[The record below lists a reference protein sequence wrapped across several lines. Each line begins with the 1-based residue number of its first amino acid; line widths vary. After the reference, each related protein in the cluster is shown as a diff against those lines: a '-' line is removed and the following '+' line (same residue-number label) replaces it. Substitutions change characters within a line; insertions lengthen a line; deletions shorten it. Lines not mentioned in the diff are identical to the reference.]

1 MAQRE
6 VKASIVLGG
15 RVDGSVNVIG
25 AKLDELAGKADLLGE
40 KWLRQGAQIDQVGR
54 QIINLGKESVSVYRN
69 YEDGILETRSVLQ
82 GVYGNN
88 ELNKVM
94 ESLEKHA
101 QKWAASTIFHTDDV
115 ADAIATAAHA
125 GWDYE
130 EILSGLPSAMLAAQA
145 GGMELTQTV
154 DYLAKMLAAT
164 NTPFSESGRLIDEW
178 ARAADLVATDIPELG
193 NAFIRLG
200 SSAQFA
206 DSNEELLT
214 MLAIL
219 ANVGTVGETAGTG
232 VRNMMIRMVAPTQK
246 AAEAMDTLGLS
257 EEELEEAFSGVDAAS
272 AEAYETLE
280 QYGFSAYDAQGNLK
294 SFITIFTELNDA
306 LEKLP
311 DEKSRNE
318 ILATLFPSRT
328 ISYAKA
334 MVEAVKNG
342 SIYDIYNTI
351 ANESSGYAQRKQDIL
366 MSGLTGALETLG
378 SKAEE
383 VKRKIGEELAPQ
395 VTGVSSAIGNLLD
408 SISEMD
414 DAKFTGLVTGLE
426 TIAGLGAGL
435 LVAGTAMKLI
445 GLFLAG
451 GYWVVGAAAIIG
463 IAKALKELDE
473 QQFRD
478 KFGDMDLDTDTL
490 SEYVKDLN
498 AAFQAGY
505 TEINSYRDAL
515 EGAVTSYTTASQTL
529 SGDLLTKAITG
540 ATLTDAEKEQ
550 IKGLGRTMGDEVLN
564 GIEASFNETAA
575 YLEKLYGGEGIA
587 SENAQYRQAIL
598 LFDNLEDV
606 MLGKAEQIGHSFRE
620 TLSAALADDVVT
632 ADERAAVMKLAG
644 DYNELLSFAEN
655 AQHAGEMNKL
665 KRKAQSVSWD
675 SFADFAAQTQ
685 AEYEARVEESEDLY
699 AYNQGQYEYAYQE
712 AEKYGMVDEETGKKI
727 TYKDYIDENGNLVKS
742 DWTKLS
748 EGNQA
753 LHEAELA
760 GIAQDYG
767 KIVLTAFDAVMDDS
781 DYGDAWKLIKNVYAA
796 YGGLDTAFDEYGNYS
811 DIDWSRF
818 TDETDIAALG
828 DQVYGLYED
837 LGRFEKILKPYKD
850 SAFGGQM
857 LTMLGMTEGLSNVLY
872 ASDRSAGAYGGSI
885 AEDMTAQF
893 GQKIEV
899 TDDGTAAE
907 TRAEIE
913 QVFSEPIEQEVQIVY
928 KGGSTYVQKSAPGV
942 IHTPGKGLFSNMLS
956 LFAEGGRSEEPAI
969 FGDDGPEWAIPEEH
983 SSRTAQLL
991 DAARRGSGFTWK
1003 EILERNGGLNANP
1016 HSGGSR
1022 TLVYSPTIYARD
1034 ADGVEARLLE
1044 DKARL
1049 EKWWRER
1056 ALREEVEVYA

>member
-6 VKASIVLGG
+6 LKAGIVLGG
-15 RVDGSVNVIG
+15 RVDGSVNSIG
-25 AKLDELAGKADLLGE
+25 AKLDELAGKADLLGD

-54 QIINLGKESVSVYRN
+54 QIINLGKQSVTVYRN

-115 ADAIATAAHA
+115 ADAMATAAHA

-130 EILSGLPSAMLAAQA
+130 EILAGLPSAMLAAQA

-246 AAEAMDTLGLS
+246 AAEAMDALGLS

-408 SISEMD
+408 SIAEMD
-414 DAKFTGLVTGLE
+414 DVKFTGLVTGLE

-463 IAKALKELDE
+463 IAKALKELDD
-473 QQFRD
+473 QRFAD

-490 SEYVKDLN
+490 SAYVKDLN
-498 AAFQAGY
+498 AAFQTGY

-550 IKGLGRTMGDEVLN
+550 IKGLGRTMGDEMLN
-564 GIEASFNETAA
+564 GIQASFDETAA
-575 YLEKLYGGEGIA
+575 YLEMLYGGTGEA
-587 SENAQYRQAIL
+587 KNNPEYQAAIL
-598 LFDNLEDV
+598 LTDSIHSMMMTEARQLGEDFN
-606 MLGKAEQIGHSFRE
+606 K
-620 TLSAALADDVVT
+620 TLSAAMDDSIVT
-632 ADERAAVMKLAG
+632 GDEYAVIMEKLQA
-644 DYNELLSFAEN
+644 YNEALAY
-655 AQHAGEMNKL
+655 AQQADSAGEMAVQL
-665 KRKAQSVSWD
+665 HKAQSVSWD
-675 SFADFAAQTQ
+675 SFADFASQTEDSFNS
-685 AEYEARVEESEDLY
+685 AMATEEEAYIRQR
-699 AYNQGQYEYAYQE
+699 AKQE
-712 AEKYGMVDEETGKKI
+712 AYYRYAIEHGYTNKLTGNAYTVEDWEKFAASYDAQ
-727 TYKDYIDENGNLVKS
+727 Y
-742 DWTKLS
+742 
-748 EGNQA
+748 QA
-753 LHEAELA
+753 RR
-760 GIAQDYG
+760 IALTDQNAQ
-767 KIVLTAFDAVMDDS
+767 VMATAFDALIASS
-781 DYGDAWKLIKNVYAA
+781 DYGDAWNLIKNVYAA

-872 ASDRSAGAYGGSI
+872 ASDRGAGAYSGSI

-907 TRAEIE
+907 TRTEIE
-913 QVFSEPIEQEVQIVY
+913 QVFAEPITQTVNV
-928 KGGSTYVQKSAPGV
+928 KRSGDGGSGGEKK
-942 IHTPGKGLFSNMLS
+942 KGFWSFLG
-956 LFAEGGRSEEPAI
+956 FAEGGRSEEPAI
-969 FGDDGPEWAIPEEH
+969 FGEDGPEWAIPEEH

-1016 HSGGSR
+1016 QSGGSR

>member
-6 VKASIVLGG
+6 VKAGIVLGG

-40 KWLRQGAQIDQVGR
+40 KWLRQGARIDQVGR

-101 QKWAASTIFHTDDV
+101 QRWAASTIFHTDDV
-115 ADAIATAAHA
+115 ADAMATAAHA

-130 EILSGLPSAMLAAQA
+130 EILAGLPSAMLAAQA

-232 VRNMMIRMVAPTQK
+232 VRNMMLRMVAPTK
-246 AAEAMDTLGLS
+246 NAAAAMDTLGMS
-257 EEELEEAFSGVDAAS
+257 EEELEEAFSGVDEAS

-280 QYGFSAYDAQGNLK
+280 EYGFSAYDAQGNLK
-294 SFITIFTELNDA
+294 SFIQIFTELNDA

-311 DEKSRNE
+311 SEQERND

-334 MVEAVKNG
+334 MLEAVKSG

-395 VTGVSSAIGNLLD
+395 VTGVSSALGNLLD
-408 SISEMD
+408 SIAEMD
-414 DAKFTGLVTGLE
+414 DVKFTGLVTGLE
-426 TIAGLGAGL
+426 TIAALGAGL

-498 AAFQAGY
+498 AAFQTGY

-550 IKGLGRTMGDEVLN
+550 IKGLGRTMGDEVLS
-564 GIEASFNETAA
+564 GIQASFDETAA
-575 YLEKLYGGEGIA
+575 YLEMLYGGTGEA
-587 SENAQYRQAIL
+587 KNNPEYQAAIL
-598 LFDNLEDV
+598 LTDSIHSMMIAEARQLGEDFN
-606 MLGKAEQIGHSFRE
+606 K
-620 TLSAALADDVVT
+620 TLSAAMDDSIVT
-632 ADERAAVMKLAG
+632 GDEYAVIMEKLQA
-644 DYNELLSFAEN
+644 YNEALAY
-655 AQHAGEMNKL
+655 AQQADSAGEMAVQL
-665 KRKAQSVSWD
+665 HKAQSVSWD
-675 SFADFAAQTQ
+675 SFAHFASQTEDSFNSAMATEEDAYIRQRAKQEAYYRYAIEHGYTNKLTGKAYTVEDWEKFAASYDAQYQ
-685 AEYEARVEESEDLY
+685 ARR
-699 AYNQGQYEYAYQE
+699 
-712 AEKYGMVDEETGKKI
+712 I
-727 TYKDYIDENGNLVKS
+727 
-742 DWTKLS
+742 
-748 EGNQA
+748 A
-753 LHEAELA
+753 LTDQN
-760 GIAQDYG
+760 AQ
-767 KIVLTAFDAVMDDS
+767 VMATAFDALIASS
-781 DYGDAWKLIKNVYAA
+781 DYGDAWQLIKNVYAA

-818 TDETDIAALG
+818 TDEMDIAALG
-828 DQVYGLYED
+828 DQVYGLYEE

-872 ASDRSAGAYGGSI
+872 ASDRGAGAYGGSI

-913 QVFSEPIEQEVQIVY
+913 QVFAEPIEQEVQIVY

-969 FGDDGPEWAIPEEH
+969 FGEDGPEWAIPEEH

>member
-6 VKASIVLGG
+6 VKAGIVLGG

-40 KWLRQGAQIDQVGR
+40 KWLRQGARIDQVGR

-101 QKWAASTIFHTDDV
+101 QRWAASTIFHTDDV
-115 ADAIATAAHA
+115 ADAMATAAHA

-130 EILSGLPSAMLAAQA
+130 KILAGLPSAMLAAQA

-200 SSAQFA
+200 ASAQFA

-232 VRNMMIRMVAPTQK
+232 VRNMMLRMVAPTK
-246 AAEAMDTLGLS
+246 SAAAAMDTLGMS
-257 EEELEEAFSGVDAAS
+257 EEELEEAFSGVNEAS

-280 QYGFSAYDAQGNLK
+280 EYGFSAYDAQGNLK
-294 SFITIFTELNDA
+294 SFIQIFTDLNDA

-311 DEKSRNE
+311 SEQERND

-334 MVEAVKNG
+334 MLEAVKSG

-395 VTGVSSAIGNLLD
+395 VTGVSSALGNLLD
-408 SISEMD
+408 SIAEMD
-414 DAKFTGLVTGLE
+414 DVKFTGLVTGLE
-426 TIAGLGAGL
+426 TIAALGAGL

-478 KFGDMDLDTDTL
+478 KFGDMALDTDTL

-529 SGDLLTKAITG
+529 SGEMLTKAITG
-540 ATLTDAEKEQ
+540 KTLTDDEKKEL
-550 IKGLGRTMGDEVLN
+550 KGLGRTMGNEVLG
-564 GIEASFNETAA
+564 GIQASFDETAA
-575 YLEKLYGGEGIA
+575 YLTMLYGGEGDA
-587 SENAQYRQAIL
+587 EDNPEYQAAIL
-598 LFDNLEDV
+598 LSSGIRDMMLEEARQ
-606 MLGKAEQIGHSFRE
+606 LGEDFNK
-620 TLSAALADDVVT
+620 TLSAAMDDSIVT
-632 ADERAAVMKLAG
+632 GDEYAVIMEKLQA
-644 DYNELLSFAEN
+644 YNEALAY
-655 AQHAGEMNKL
+655 AQQADSAGEMAVQL
-665 KRKAQSVSWD
+665 HKAQSVSWD
-675 SFADFAAQTQ
+675 SFADFAKQTED
-685 AEYEARVEESEDLY
+685 AFSKAMATEEEEYVRQRAK
-699 AYNQGQYEYAYQE
+699 QE
-712 AEKYGMVDEETGKKI
+712 AYYRYAIEHGYTNKLTGKAY
-727 TYKDYIDENGNLVKS
+727 TVE
-742 DWTKLS
+742 DWEKFAAS
-748 EGNQA
+748 YDAQYQA
-753 LHEAELA
+753 RR
-760 GIAQDYG
+760 IALTDQNAQ
-767 KIVLTAFDAVMDDS
+767 VMATAFDALIAS
-781 DYGDAWKLIKNVYAA
+781 IDYGDAWKLIKNVYAA

-850 SAFGGQM
+850 SAFGSQM

-872 ASDRSAGAYGGSI
+872 ASDRGAGAYGGSI

-907 TRAEIE
+907 TRTEIE
-913 QVFSEPIEQEVQIVY
+913 QVFAEPITQTVNVKRSGE
-928 KGGSTYVQKSAPGV
+928 GGSG
-942 IHTPGKGLFSNMLS
+942 GKEKKGFWSFLG
-956 LFAEGGRSEEPAI
+956 FAEGGRSEEPAI
-969 FGDDGPEWAIPEEH
+969 FGEDGPEWAIPEEH

>member
-6 VKASIVLGG
+6 LKAGIVLGG

-40 KWLRQGAQIDQVGR
+40 KWLRQGARIDQVGR

-115 ADAIATAAHA
+115 ADAMATAAHA

-164 NTPFSESGRLIDEW
+164 NTPFSESERLIDEW

-246 AAEAMDTLGLS
+246 AAEAMDALGLS

-280 QYGFSAYDAQGNLK
+280 EYGFSAYDAQGNLK
-294 SFITIFTELNDA
+294 SFIQIFTELNDA

-311 DEKSRNE
+311 SEQERND

-395 VTGVSSAIGNLLD
+395 VTGVSSALGNLLD
-408 SISEMD
+408 KISGMD
-414 DAKFTGLVTGLE
+414 DVLFTGFVTGLE

-490 SEYVKDLN
+490 SAYVKDLN

-550 IKGLGRTMGDEVLN
+550 IKGLGRTMGDEVLS
-564 GIEASFNETAA
+564 GIQASFDETAA
-575 YLEKLYGGEGIA
+575 YLEMLYGGTGEA
-587 SENAQYRQAIL
+587 KNNPEYQAAIL
-598 LFDNLEDV
+598 LTDSIHSMMMTEARQLGEDFN
-606 MLGKAEQIGHSFRE
+606 K
-620 TLSAALADDVVT
+620 TLSAAMDDSIVT
-632 ADERAAVMKLAG
+632 GDEYAVIMEKLQA
-644 DYNELLSFAEN
+644 YNEALAY
-655 AQHAGEMNKL
+655 AQQADSAGEMAVQL
-665 KRKAQSVSWD
+665 HKAQSVSWD
-675 SFADFAAQTQ
+675 SFADFAKQTED
-685 AEYEARVEESEDLY
+685 AFSKAMATEEEEYVRQRAK
-699 AYNQGQYEYAYQE
+699 QE
-712 AEKYGMVDEETGKKI
+712 AYYRYAIEHGYTNKLTGQAY
-727 TYKDYIDENGNLVKS
+727 TLE
-742 DWTKLS
+742 DWES
-748 EGNQA
+748 FAASYDAQYQA
-753 LHEAELA
+753 RR
-760 GIAQDYG
+760 IALTDQNAQ
-767 KIVLTAFDAVMDDS
+767 VMATAFDALIASS
-781 DYGDAWKLIKNVYAA
+781 DYGDAWQLIKNVYAA

-818 TDETDIAALG
+818 TDATDIAALG

-872 ASDRSAGAYGGSI
+872 ASDRGAGAYGGSI

-899 TDDGTAAE
+899 TDDGTAEE

-913 QVFSEPIEQEVQIVY
+913 QVFAEPIEQEVQIVY

-942 IHTPGKGLFSNMLS
+942 IHTPGKGLLGNMLS

-969 FGDDGPEWAIPEEH
+969 FGEDGPEWAIPEEH

-1016 HSGGSR
+1016 QSGGSR

>member
-6 VKASIVLGG
+6 VKAGIVLGG

-40 KWLRQGAQIDQVGR
+40 KWLRQGARIDQVGR

-101 QKWAASTIFHTDDV
+101 QRWAASTIFHTDDV
-115 ADAIATAAHA
+115 ADAMATAAHA

-130 EILSGLPSAMLAAQA
+130 EILAGLPSAMLAAQA

-200 SSAQFA
+200 ASAQFA

-232 VRNMMIRMVAPTQK
+232 VRNMMLRMVAPTK
-246 AAEAMDTLGLS
+246 NAAAAMDTLGMS
-257 EEELEEAFSGVDAAS
+257 EEELEEAFSGVDEAS

-280 QYGFSAYDAQGNLK
+280 EYGFSAYDAQGNLK
-294 SFITIFTELNDA
+294 SFIQIFTELNDA

-311 DEKSRNE
+311 SEQERND

-334 MVEAVKNG
+334 MLEAVKSG

-395 VTGVSSAIGNLLD
+395 VTGVSSALGNLLD
-408 SISEMD
+408 SIAEMD
-414 DAKFTGLVTGLE
+414 DVKFTGLVTGLE
-426 TIAGLGAGL
+426 TIAALGAGL

-498 AAFQAGY
+498 TAFQTGY

-550 IKGLGRTMGDEVLN
+550 IKGLGRTMGDEVLS
-564 GIEASFNETAA
+564 GIQASFDETAA
-575 YLEKLYGGEGIA
+575 YLEMLYGGTGEA
-587 SENAQYRQAIL
+587 KNNPEYQAAIL
-598 LFDNLEDV
+598 LTDSIHSMMIAEARQLGEDFN
-606 MLGKAEQIGHSFRE
+606 K
-620 TLSAALADDVVT
+620 TLSAAMDDSIVT
-632 ADERAAVMKLAG
+632 GDEYAVIMEKLQA
-644 DYNELLSFAEN
+644 YNEALAY
-655 AQHAGEMNKL
+655 AQQADRAGEL
-665 KRKAQSVSWD
+665 AVQLHKAQSVSWD
-675 SFADFAAQTQ
+675 SFADFASQTED
-685 AEYEARVEESEDLY
+685 AFGSAMATEEEAYIRQR
-699 AYNQGQYEYAYQE
+699 AKQE
-712 AEKYGMVDEETGKKI
+712 AYYRYAIEHGYTNKLTGKAY
-727 TYKDYIDENGNLVKS
+727 TVE
-742 DWTKLS
+742 DWEKFAAS
-748 EGNQA
+748 YDAQYQA
-753 LHEAELA
+753 RR
-760 GIAQDYG
+760 IALTDQNAQ
-767 KIVLTAFDAVMDDS
+767 VMATAFDALIASS
-781 DYGDAWKLIKNVYAA
+781 DYGDAWNLIKNVYAA

-850 SAFGGQM
+850 SAFGSQM

-872 ASDRSAGAYGGSI
+872 ASDRGAGAYSGSI

-899 TDDGTAAE
+899 TDDGTAEE
-907 TRAEIE
+907 TRTEIE
-913 QVFSEPIEQEVQIVY
+913 QVFAEPITQTVNVQRSGE
-928 KGGSTYVQKSAPGV
+928 GGSG
-942 IHTPGKGLFSNMLS
+942 GKEKKGFWSFLG
-956 LFAEGGRSEEPAI
+956 FAEGGRSEEPAI
-969 FGDDGPEWAIPEEH
+969 FGEDGPEWAIPEEH

-1022 TLVYSPTIYARD
+1022 TLGYSPTIYARD

>member
-6 VKASIVLGG
+6 VKAGIVLGG

-40 KWLRQGAQIDQVGR
+40 KWLRQGARIDQVGR

-101 QKWAASTIFHTDDV
+101 QRWAASTIFHTDDV
-115 ADAIATAAHA
+115 ADAMATAAHA

-130 EILSGLPSAMLAAQA
+130 KILAGLPSAMLAAQA

-164 NTPFSESGRLIDEW
+164 NTPFSESERLIDEW

-200 SSAQFA
+200 ASAQFA

-232 VRNMMIRMVAPTQK
+232 VRNMMLRMVAPTK
-246 AAEAMDTLGLS
+246 SAAAAMDTLGMS

-294 SFITIFTELNDA
+294 SFIQIFTDLNDA

-311 DEKSRNE
+311 SEQERND

-395 VTGVSSAIGNLLD
+395 VTGVSSALGNLLD
-408 SISEMD
+408 SIAEMD

-426 TIAGLGAGL
+426 TIAALGAGL

-451 GYWVVGAAAIIG
+451 GYWVVGAAIIG

-490 SEYVKDLN
+490 SAYVKDLN
-498 AAFQAGY
+498 AAFQTGY

-515 EGAVTSYTTASQTL
+515 EGAVTSYTTASQRL

-550 IKGLGRTMGDEVLN
+550 IKGLGRTMGDEVLS
-564 GIEASFNETAA
+564 GIQASFDETAA
-575 YLEKLYGGEGIA
+575 YLEMLYGGTGEA
-587 SENAQYRQAIL
+587 KNNPEYQAAIL
-598 LFDNLEDV
+598 LTDSIHSMMMTEARQLGEDFN
-606 MLGKAEQIGHSFRE
+606 K
-620 TLSAALADDVVT
+620 TLSAAMDDSIVT
-632 ADERAAVMKLAG
+632 GDEYAVIMEKLQA
-644 DYNELLSFAEN
+644 YNEALAY
-655 AQHAGEMNKL
+655 AQQADMAGEMAVQL
-665 KRKAQSVSWD
+665 HKAQSVSWD
-675 SFADFAAQTQ
+675 SFADFASQTED
-685 AEYEARVEESEDLY
+685 AFGSAMATEED
-699 AYNQGQYEYAYQE
+699 AYIRQRAKQE
-712 AEKYGMVDEETGKKI
+712 AYYRYAIEHGYTNKLTGKAY
-727 TYKDYIDENGNLVKS
+727 TVE
-742 DWTKLS
+742 DWEKFAAS
-748 EGNQA
+748 YDAQYQA
-753 LHEAELA
+753 RR
-760 GIAQDYG
+760 IALTDQNAQ
-767 KIVLTAFDAVMDDS
+767 VMATAFDALIASS

-828 DQVYGLYED
+828 DQVYGLYKD

-872 ASDRSAGAYGGSI
+872 ASDRGAGAYSGSI

-913 QVFSEPIEQEVQIVY
+913 QVFAEPIEQEVQIVY

-969 FGDDGPEWAIPEEH
+969 FGEDGPEWAIPEEH

>member
-6 VKASIVLGG
+6 LKAGIVLGG
-15 RVDGSVNVIG
+15 RVDSSVNSIG

-54 QIINLGKESVSVYRN
+54 QIINLGKQSVTVYRN

-82 GVYGNN
+82 GIYGNN

-94 ESLEKHA
+94 ESLEKSA

-115 ADAIATAAHA
+115 ADAMATAAHA

-164 NTPFSESGRLIDEW
+164 NTPFSESERLIDEW

-280 QYGFSAYDAQGNLK
+280 EYGFLAYDAQGNLK

-463 IAKALKELDE
+463 IANALKELDE
-473 QQFRD
+473 QQFRA

-540 ATLTDAEKEQ
+540 ATLTDAKKEQ
-550 IKGLGRTMGDEVLN
+550 IKGLGRTMGDEVLS
-564 GIEASFNETAA
+564 GIQASFDETAA
-575 YLEKLYGGEGIA
+575 YLEMLYGGTGEA
-587 SENAQYRQAIL
+587 KNNPEYQAAIL
-598 LFDNLEDV
+598 LTDSIHSMMMTEARQLGEDFN
-606 MLGKAEQIGHSFRE
+606 K
-620 TLSAALADDVVT
+620 TLSAAMDDSIVT
-632 ADERAAVMKLAG
+632 GDEYAVIMEKLQA
-644 DYNELLSFAEN
+644 YNEALAY
-655 AQHAGEMNKL
+655 AQQADSAGEMAVQL
-665 KRKAQSVSWD
+665 HKAQSVSWD
-675 SFADFAAQTQ
+675 SFADFASQTEDSFNS
-685 AEYEARVEESEDLY
+685 AMATEEEAYIRQR
-699 AYNQGQYEYAYQE
+699 AKQE
-712 AEKYGMVDEETGKKI
+712 AYYRYAIEHGYTNKLTGRAYTLEDWEKFAASYDAQ
-727 TYKDYIDENGNLVKS
+727 Y
-742 DWTKLS
+742 
-748 EGNQA
+748 QA
-753 LHEAELA
+753 RR
-760 GIAQDYG
+760 IALTDQNAQ
-767 KIVLTAFDAVMDDS
+767 VMATAFDALIASS
-781 DYGDAWKLIKNVYAA
+781 DYGDAWQLIKNVYAA

-818 TDETDIAALG
+818 TDATDIAALG

-872 ASDRSAGAYGGSI
+872 ASDRGAGAYSGSI

-942 IHTPGKGLFSNMLS
+942 IHTPGKGLLGNMLS
-956 LFAEGGRSEEPAI
+956 LFADGGRSEEPAI
-969 FGDDGPEWAIPEEH
+969 FGEDGAEWAIPEEH

-1016 HSGGSR
+1016 QSGGSR

>member
-6 VKASIVLGG
+6 VKAGIVLGG

-40 KWLRQGAQIDQVGR
+40 KWLRQGARIDQVGR

-101 QKWAASTIFHTDDV
+101 QRWAASTIFHTDDV
-115 ADAIATAAHA
+115 ADAMATAAHA

-130 EILSGLPSAMLAAQA
+130 KILAGLPSAMLAAQA

-164 NTPFSESGRLIDEW
+164 NTPFSESERLIDEW

-200 SSAQFA
+200 ASAQFA

-232 VRNMMIRMVAPTQK
+232 VRNMMLRMVAPTK
-246 AAEAMDTLGLS
+246 SAAAAMDTLGMS

-294 SFITIFTELNDA
+294 SFIQIFTDLNDA

-311 DEKSRNE
+311 SEQERND

-395 VTGVSSAIGNLLD
+395 VTGVSSALGNLLD
-408 SISEMD
+408 SIAEMD

-426 TIAGLGAGL
+426 TIAALGAGL

-550 IKGLGRTMGDEVLN
+550 IKGLGRTMGDEVLS
-564 GIEASFNETAA
+564 GIQASFDETAA
-575 YLEKLYGGEGIA
+575 YLEMLYGGTGEA
-587 SENAQYRQAIL
+587 KNNPEYQAAIL
-598 LFDNLEDV
+598 LTDSIHSMMIAEARQLGEDFN
-606 MLGKAEQIGHSFRE
+606 K
-620 TLSAALADDVVT
+620 TLSAAMDDSIVT
-632 ADERAAVMKLAG
+632 GDEYAVIMEKLQA
-644 DYNELLSFAEN
+644 YNEALAY
-655 AQHAGEMNKL
+655 AQQADSAGEMAVQL
-665 KRKAQSVSWD
+665 HKAQSVSWD
-675 SFADFAAQTQ
+675 SFADFASQTED
-685 AEYEARVEESEDLY
+685 AFGSAMATEEEAYIRQR
-699 AYNQGQYEYAYQE
+699 AKQE
-712 AEKYGMVDEETGKKI
+712 AYYRYAIEHGYTNKLTGKAY
-727 TYKDYIDENGNLVKS
+727 TVE
-742 DWTKLS
+742 DWEKFAAS
-748 EGNQA
+748 YDAQYQA
-753 LHEAELA
+753 RR
-760 GIAQDYG
+760 IALTDQNAQ
-767 KIVLTAFDAVMDDS
+767 VMATAFDALIASS

-872 ASDRSAGAYGGSI
+872 ASDRGAGAYGGSI

-907 TRAEIE
+907 TRTEIE
-913 QVFSEPIEQEVQIVY
+913 QVFAEPITQEVQIVY

-969 FGDDGPEWAIPEEH
+969 FGEDGPEWAIPEEH

>member
-6 VKASIVLGG
+6 VKAGIVLGG

-40 KWLRQGAQIDQVGR
+40 KWLRQGARIDQVGR

-101 QKWAASTIFHTDDV
+101 QRWAASTIFHTDDV
-115 ADAIATAAHA
+115 ADAMATAAHA

-130 EILSGLPSAMLAAQA
+130 EILAGLPSAMLAAQA

-232 VRNMMIRMVAPTQK
+232 VRNMMLRMVAPTK
-246 AAEAMDTLGLS
+246 NAAAAMDTLGMS
-257 EEELEEAFSGVDAAS
+257 EEELEEAFSGVDEAS

-280 QYGFSAYDAQGNLK
+280 EYGFSAYDAQGNLK
-294 SFITIFTELNDA
+294 SFIQIFTELNDA

-311 DEKSRNE
+311 SEQERND

-334 MVEAVKNG
+334 MLEAVKSG

-395 VTGVSSAIGNLLD
+395 VTGVSSALGNLLD
-408 SISEMD
+408 SIAEMD
-414 DAKFTGLVTGLE
+414 DVKFTGLVTGLE
-426 TIAGLGAGL
+426 TIAALGAGL

-498 AAFQAGY
+498 AAFQTGY

-550 IKGLGRTMGDEVLN
+550 IKGLGRTMGDEVLS
-564 GIEASFNETAA
+564 GIQASFDETAA
-575 YLEKLYGGEGIA
+575 YLEMLYGGTGEA
-587 SENAQYRQAIL
+587 KNNPEYQAAIL
-598 LFDNLEDV
+598 LTDSIHSMMIAEARQLGEDFN
-606 MLGKAEQIGHSFRE
+606 K
-620 TLSAALADDVVT
+620 TLSAAMDDSIVT
-632 ADERAAVMKLAG
+632 GDEYAVIMEKLQA
-644 DYNELLSFAEN
+644 YNEALAY
-655 AQHAGEMNKL
+655 AQQADSAGEMAVQL
-665 KRKAQSVSWD
+665 HKAQSVSWD
-675 SFADFAAQTQ
+675 SFADFASQTEDSFNS
-685 AEYEARVEESEDLY
+685 AMATEED
-699 AYNQGQYEYAYQE
+699 AYIRQRAKQE
-712 AEKYGMVDEETGKKI
+712 AYYRYAIEHGYTNKLTGKAY
-727 TYKDYIDENGNLVKS
+727 TVE
-742 DWTKLS
+742 DWEKFAAS
-748 EGNQA
+748 YDAQYQA
-753 LHEAELA
+753 RR
-760 GIAQDYG
+760 IALTDQNAQ
-767 KIVLTAFDAVMDDS
+767 VMATAFDALIASS
-781 DYGDAWKLIKNVYAA
+781 DYGDAWQLIKNVYAA

-818 TDETDIAALG
+818 TDATDIAALG

-872 ASDRSAGAYGGSI
+872 ASDRGAGAYGGSI

-913 QVFSEPIEQEVQIVY
+913 QVFAEPIEQEVQIVY

-969 FGDDGPEWAIPEEH
+969 FGEDGPEWAIPEEH

>member
-40 KWLRQGAQIDQVGR
+40 KWLRQGARIDQVGR

-101 QKWAASTIFHTDDV
+101 QRWAASTIFHTDDV
-115 ADAIATAAHA
+115 ADAMATAAHA

-130 EILSGLPSAMLAAQA
+130 KILAGLPSAMLAAQA

-200 SSAQFA
+200 ASAQFA

-232 VRNMMIRMVAPTQK
+232 VRNMMLRMVAPTK
-246 AAEAMDTLGLS
+246 SAAAAMDTLGMS
-257 EEELEEAFSGVDAAS
+257 EEELEEAFSGVDEAS

-280 QYGFSAYDAQGNLK
+280 EYGFSAYDAQGNLK
-294 SFITIFTELNDA
+294 SFIQIFTDLNDA

-311 DEKSRNE
+311 SEQERND

-334 MVEAVKNG
+334 MLEAVKSG

-383 VKRKIGEELAPQ
+383 VKRKIGDELAPQ
-395 VTGVSSAIGNLLD
+395 VTGVSSALGNLLD
-408 SISEMD
+408 SIAEMD
-414 DAKFTGLVTGLE
+414 DVKFTGLVTGLE

-498 AAFQAGY
+498 AAFQTGY

-550 IKGLGRTMGDEVLN
+550 IKGLGRTMGDEVLS
-564 GIEASFNETAA
+564 GIQASFDETAA
-575 YLEKLYGGEGIA
+575 YLEMLYGGTGEA
-587 SENAQYRQAIL
+587 KNNPEYQAAIL
-598 LFDNLEDV
+598 LTDSIHSMMIAEARQLGEDFN
-606 MLGKAEQIGHSFRE
+606 K
-620 TLSAALADDVVT
+620 TLSAAMDDSIVT
-632 ADERAAVMKLAG
+632 GDEYAVIMEKLQA
-644 DYNELLSFAEN
+644 YNEALAY
-655 AQHAGEMNKL
+655 AQQADSAGEMAVQL
-665 KRKAQSVSWD
+665 HKAQSVSWD
-675 SFADFAAQTQ
+675 SFADFAKQTED
-685 AEYEARVEESEDLY
+685 AFGSAMATEEEAYIRQR
-699 AYNQGQYEYAYQE
+699 AKQE
-712 AEKYGMVDEETGKKI
+712 AYYRYAIEHGYTNKLTGKAY
-727 TYKDYIDENGNLVKS
+727 TVE
-742 DWTKLS
+742 DWEKFAAS
-748 EGNQA
+748 YDAQYQA
-753 LHEAELA
+753 RR
-760 GIAQDYG
+760 IALTDQNAQ
-767 KIVLTAFDAVMDDS
+767 VMATAFDALIASS

-850 SAFGGQM
+850 SAFGSQM

-872 ASDRSAGAYGGSI
+872 ASDRGAGAYGGSI

-907 TRAEIE
+907 ARAEIE

-942 IHTPGKGLFSNMLS
+942 IHTPGKGLLGNMLS

>member
-6 VKASIVLGG
+6 VKAGIVLGG

-40 KWLRQGAQIDQVGR
+40 KWLRQGARIDQVGR

-101 QKWAASTIFHTDDV
+101 QRWAASTIFHTDDV
-115 ADAIATAAHA
+115 ADAMATAAHA

-130 EILSGLPSAMLAAQA
+130 KILAGLPSAMLAAQA

-200 SSAQFA
+200 ASAQFA

-232 VRNMMIRMVAPTQK
+232 VRNMMLRMVAPTK
-246 AAEAMDTLGLS
+246 SAAAAMDTLGMS
-257 EEELEEAFSGVDAAS
+257 EEELEEAFSGVDEAS

-280 QYGFSAYDAQGNLK
+280 EYGFSAYDAQGNLK
-294 SFITIFTELNDA
+294 SFIQIFTDLNDA

-311 DEKSRNE
+311 SEQERND

-334 MVEAVKNG
+334 MLEAVKSG

-395 VTGVSSAIGNLLD
+395 VTGVSSALGNLLD
-408 SISEMD
+408 SIAEMD
-414 DAKFTGLVTGLE
+414 DVKFTGLVTGLE
-426 TIAGLGAGL
+426 TIAALGAGL

-498 AAFQAGY
+498 AAFQTGY

-515 EGAVTSYTTASQTL
+515 EGAVTSYTTASQRL

-550 IKGLGRTMGDEVLN
+550 IKGLGRTMGDEVLS
-564 GIEASFNETAA
+564 GIQASFDETAA
-575 YLEKLYGGEGIA
+575 YLEMLYGGTGEA
-587 SENAQYRQAIL
+587 KNNPEYQAAIL
-598 LFDNLEDV
+598 LTDSIHSMMIAEARQLGEDFN
-606 MLGKAEQIGHSFRE
+606 K
-620 TLSAALADDVVT
+620 TLSAAMDDSIVT
-632 ADERAAVMKLAG
+632 GDEYAVIMEKLQA
-644 DYNELLSFAEN
+644 YNEALAY
-655 AQHAGEMNKL
+655 AQQADSAGEMAVQL
-665 KRKAQSVSWD
+665 HKAQSVSWD
-675 SFADFAAQTQ
+675 SFADFASQTEDSFNS
-685 AEYEARVEESEDLY
+685 AMATEED
-699 AYNQGQYEYAYQE
+699 AYIRQRAKQE
-712 AEKYGMVDEETGKKI
+712 AYYRYAIEHGYTNKLTGKAY
-727 TYKDYIDENGNLVKS
+727 TVE
-742 DWTKLS
+742 DWEKFAAS
-748 EGNQA
+748 YDAQYQA
-753 LHEAELA
+753 RR
-760 GIAQDYG
+760 IALTDQNAQ
-767 KIVLTAFDAVMDDS
+767 VMATAFDALIASS

-850 SAFGGQM
+850 SAFGSQM

-872 ASDRSAGAYGGSI
+872 ASDRGAGAYGGSI

-899 TDDGTAAE
+899 TDDGTAEE
-907 TRAEIE
+907 TRTEIE
-913 QVFSEPIEQEVQIVY
+913 QVFAEPITQEVQIVY

-969 FGDDGPEWAIPEEH
+969 FGEDGPEWAIPEEH

>member
-40 KWLRQGAQIDQVGR
+40 KWLRQGARIDQVGR

-101 QKWAASTIFHTDDV
+101 QRWAASTIFHTDDV
-115 ADAIATAAHA
+115 ADAMATAAHA

-130 EILSGLPSAMLAAQA
+130 KILAGLPSAMLAAQA

-200 SSAQFA
+200 ASAQFA

-232 VRNMMIRMVAPTQK
+232 VRNMMLRMVAPTK
-246 AAEAMDTLGLS
+246 SAAAAMDTLGMS
-257 EEELEEAFSGVDAAS
+257 EEELEEAFSGVDEAS

-280 QYGFSAYDAQGNLK
+280 EYGFSAYDAQGNLK
-294 SFITIFTELNDA
+294 SFIQIFTDLNDA

-311 DEKSRNE
+311 SEQERND

-334 MVEAVKNG
+334 MLEAVKSG

-383 VKRKIGEELAPQ
+383 VKRKIGDELAPQ
-395 VTGVSSAIGNLLD
+395 VTGVSSALGNLLD
-408 SISEMD
+408 SIAEMD
-414 DAKFTGLVTGLE
+414 DVKFTGLVTGLE
-426 TIAGLGAGL
+426 TIAALGAGL

-550 IKGLGRTMGDEVLN
+550 IKGLGRTMGDEVLS
-564 GIEASFNETAA
+564 GIQASFDETAA
-575 YLEKLYGGEGIA
+575 YLEMLYGGTGEA
-587 SENAQYRQAIL
+587 KNNPEYQAAIL
-598 LFDNLEDV
+598 LTDSIHSMMMTEARQLGEDFN
-606 MLGKAEQIGHSFRE
+606 K
-620 TLSAALADDVVT
+620 TLSAAMDDSIVT
-632 ADERAAVMKLAG
+632 GDEYAVIMEKLQA
-644 DYNELLSFAEN
+644 YNEALAY
-655 AQHAGEMNKL
+655 AQQADRAGEMAVQL
-665 KRKAQSVSWD
+665 HKAQSVSWD
-675 SFADFAAQTQ
+675 SFADFAKQTED
-685 AEYEARVEESEDLY
+685 AFSKAMATEEEEYVRQRAK
-699 AYNQGQYEYAYQE
+699 QE
-712 AEKYGMVDEETGKKI
+712 AYYRYAIEHGYTNKLTGRAYTLEDWEKFAASYDAQ
-727 TYKDYIDENGNLVKS
+727 Y
-742 DWTKLS
+742 
-748 EGNQA
+748 QA
-753 LHEAELA
+753 RR
-760 GIAQDYG
+760 IALTDQNAQ
-767 KIVLTAFDAVMDDS
+767 VMATAFDALIASS
-781 DYGDAWKLIKNVYAA
+781 DYGDAWQLIKNVYAA

-818 TDETDIAALG
+818 TDATDIAALG

-850 SAFGGQM
+850 SAFGSQM

-872 ASDRSAGAYGGSI
+872 ASDRGAGAYGGSI

-913 QVFSEPIEQEVQIVY
+913 QVFAEPIEQEVQIVY

-969 FGDDGPEWAIPEEH
+969 FGEDGPEWAIPEEH

>member
-6 VKASIVLGG
+6 VKAGIVLGG

-40 KWLRQGAQIDQVGR
+40 KWLRQGARIDQVGR

-101 QKWAASTIFHTDDV
+101 QRWAASTIFHTDDV
-115 ADAIATAAHA
+115 ADAMATAAHA

-130 EILSGLPSAMLAAQA
+130 KILAGLPSAMLAAQA

-164 NTPFSESGRLIDEW
+164 NTPFSESERLIDEW

-200 SSAQFA
+200 ASAQFA

-232 VRNMMIRMVAPTQK
+232 VRNMMLRMVAPTK
-246 AAEAMDTLGLS
+246 SAAAAMDTLGMS

-294 SFITIFTELNDA
+294 SFIQIFTDLNDA

-311 DEKSRNE
+311 SEQERND

-395 VTGVSSAIGNLLD
+395 VTGVSSALGNLLD
-408 SISEMD
+408 SIAEMD

-426 TIAGLGAGL
+426 TIAALGAGL

-529 SGDLLTKAITG
+529 SGEMLTKAITG

-550 IKGLGRTMGDEVLN
+550 IKGLGRTMGDEVLS
-564 GIEASFNETAA
+564 GIQASFDETAA
-575 YLEKLYGGEGIA
+575 YLEMLYGGTGEA
-587 SENAQYRQAIL
+587 KNNPEYQAAIL
-598 LFDNLEDV
+598 LTDSIHSMMIAEARQLGEDFN
-606 MLGKAEQIGHSFRE
+606 K
-620 TLSAALADDVVT
+620 TLSAAMDDSIVT
-632 ADERAAVMKLAG
+632 GDEYAVIMEKLQA
-644 DYNELLSFAEN
+644 YNEALAY
-655 AQHAGEMNKL
+655 AQQADSAGEMAVQL
-665 KRKAQSVSWD
+665 HKAQSVSWD
-675 SFADFAAQTQ
+675 SFADFASQTED
-685 AEYEARVEESEDLY
+685 AFGSAMATEEEAYIRQR
-699 AYNQGQYEYAYQE
+699 AKQE
-712 AEKYGMVDEETGKKI
+712 AYYRYAIEHGYTNKLTGKAY
-727 TYKDYIDENGNLVKS
+727 TVE
-742 DWTKLS
+742 DWEKFAAS
-748 EGNQA
+748 YDAQYQA
-753 LHEAELA
+753 RR
-760 GIAQDYG
+760 IALTDQNAQ
-767 KIVLTAFDAVMDDS
+767 VMATAFDALIASS

-872 ASDRSAGAYGGSI
+872 ASDRGAGAYGGSI

-907 TRAEIE
+907 TRTEIE
-913 QVFSEPIEQEVQIVY
+913 QVFAEPITQEVQIVY

-969 FGDDGPEWAIPEEH
+969 FGEDGAEWAIPEEH

>member
-6 VKASIVLGG
+6 VKAGIVLGG

-40 KWLRQGAQIDQVGR
+40 KWLRQGARIDQVGR

-101 QKWAASTIFHTDDV
+101 QRWAASTIFHTDDV
-115 ADAIATAAHA
+115 ADAMATAAHA

-130 EILSGLPSAMLAAQA
+130 KILAGLPSAMLAAQA

-200 SSAQFA
+200 ASAQFA

-232 VRNMMIRMVAPTQK
+232 VRNMMLRMVAPTK
-246 AAEAMDTLGLS
+246 SAAAAMDTLGMS
-257 EEELEEAFSGVDAAS
+257 EEELEEAFSGVNEAS

-280 QYGFSAYDAQGNLK
+280 EYGFSAYDAQGNLK
-294 SFITIFTELNDA
+294 SFIQIFTDLNDA

-311 DEKSRNE
+311 SEQERND

-334 MVEAVKNG
+334 MLEAVKSG

-395 VTGVSSAIGNLLD
+395 VTGVSSALGNLLD
-408 SISEMD
+408 SIAEMD
-414 DAKFTGLVTGLE
+414 DVKFTGLVTGLE
-426 TIAGLGAGL
+426 TIAALGAGL

-490 SEYVKDLN
+490 SAYVKDLN

-529 SGDLLTKAITG
+529 SGEMLTKAITG
-540 ATLTDAEKEQ
+540 KTLTDDEKKEL
-550 IKGLGRTMGDEVLN
+550 KGLGRTMGNEVLG
-564 GIEASFNETAA
+564 GIQASFDETAA
-575 YLEKLYGGEGIA
+575 YLTMLYGGEGDA
-587 SENAQYRQAIL
+587 EDNPEYQAAIL
-598 LFDNLEDV
+598 LSSGIRDMMLEEARQ
-606 MLGKAEQIGHSFRE
+606 LGEDFNK
-620 TLSAALADDVVT
+620 TLSAAMDDSIVT
-632 ADERAAVMKLAG
+632 GDEYAVIMEKLQA
-644 DYNELLSFAEN
+644 YNEALAY
-655 AQHAGEMNKL
+655 AQQADSAGEMAVQL
-665 KRKAQSVSWD
+665 HKAQSVSWD
-675 SFADFAAQTQ
+675 SFADFAKQTED
-685 AEYEARVEESEDLY
+685 AFSKAMATEEEEYVRQRAK
-699 AYNQGQYEYAYQE
+699 QE
-712 AEKYGMVDEETGKKI
+712 AYYRYAIEHGYTNKLTGKAY
-727 TYKDYIDENGNLVKS
+727 TVE
-742 DWTKLS
+742 DWEKFAAS
-748 EGNQA
+748 YDAQYQA
-753 LHEAELA
+753 RR
-760 GIAQDYG
+760 IALTDQNAQ
-767 KIVLTAFDAVMDDS
+767 VMATAFDALIASS

-850 SAFGGQM
+850 SAFGSQM

-872 ASDRSAGAYGGSI
+872 ASDRGAGAYGGSI

-907 TRAEIE
+907 ARAEIE

-942 IHTPGKGLFSNMLS
+942 IHTPGKGLLGNMLS

>member
-6 VKASIVLGG
+6 VKAGIVLGG

-40 KWLRQGAQIDQVGR
+40 KWLRQGARIDQVGR

-69 YEDGILETRSVLQ
+69 YEDGILETRSVLDDI
-82 GVYGNN
+82 YGSRI
-88 ELNKVM
+88 NKVM

-101 QKWAASTIFHTDDV
+101 QRWAASTIFHTDDV
-115 ADAIATAAHA
+115 ADAMATAAHA

-130 EILSGLPSAMLAAQA
+130 KILAGLPSAMLAAQA

-200 SSAQFA
+200 ASAQFA

-232 VRNMMIRMVAPTQK
+232 VRNMMLRMVAPTK
-246 AAEAMDTLGLS
+246 NAAAAMDTLGMS
-257 EEELEEAFSGVDAAS
+257 EEELEEAFSGVDEAS

-280 QYGFSAYDAQGNLK
+280 EYGFSAYDAQGNLK
-294 SFITIFTELNDA
+294 SFIQIFTELNDA

-311 DEKSRNE
+311 SEQERND

-334 MVEAVKNG
+334 MLEAVKSG

-395 VTGVSSAIGNLLD
+395 VTGVSSALGNLLD
-408 SISEMD
+408 SIAEMD
-414 DAKFTGLVTGLE
+414 DVKFTGLVTGLE
-426 TIAGLGAGL
+426 TIAALGAGL

-498 AAFQAGY
+498 TAFQTGY

-550 IKGLGRTMGDEVLN
+550 IKGLGRTMGDEVLS
-564 GIEASFNETAA
+564 GIQASFDETAA
-575 YLEKLYGGEGIA
+575 YLEMLYGGTGEA
-587 SENAQYRQAIL
+587 KNNPEYQAAIL
-598 LFDNLEDV
+598 LTDSIHSMMIAEARQLGEDFN
-606 MLGKAEQIGHSFRE
+606 K
-620 TLSAALADDVVT
+620 TLSAAMDDSIVT
-632 ADERAAVMKLAG
+632 GDEYAVIMEKLQA
-644 DYNELLSFAEN
+644 YNEALAY
-655 AQHAGEMNKL
+655 AQQADRAGEL
-665 KRKAQSVSWD
+665 AVQLHKAQSVSWD
-675 SFADFAAQTQ
+675 SFADFASQTED
-685 AEYEARVEESEDLY
+685 AFGSAMATEEEAYIRQR
-699 AYNQGQYEYAYQE
+699 AKQE
-712 AEKYGMVDEETGKKI
+712 AYYRYAIEHGYTNKLTGKAY
-727 TYKDYIDENGNLVKS
+727 TVE
-742 DWTKLS
+742 DWEKFAAS
-748 EGNQA
+748 YDAQYQA
-753 LHEAELA
+753 RR
-760 GIAQDYG
+760 IALTDQNAQ
-767 KIVLTAFDAVMDDS
+767 VMATAFDALIASS
-781 DYGDAWKLIKNVYAA
+781 DYGDAWNLIKNVYAA

-850 SAFGGQM
+850 SAFGSQM

-872 ASDRSAGAYGGSI
+872 ASDRGAGAYSGSI

-899 TDDGTAAE
+899 TDDGTAEE
-907 TRAEIE
+907 TRTEIE
-913 QVFSEPIEQEVQIVY
+913 QVFAEPITQTVNVQRSGE
-928 KGGSTYVQKSAPGV
+928 GGSG
-942 IHTPGKGLFSNMLS
+942 GKEKKGFWSFLG
-956 LFAEGGRSEEPAI
+956 FAEGGRSEEPAI
-969 FGDDGPEWAIPEEH
+969 FGEDGPEWAIPEEH

>member
-101 QKWAASTIFHTDDV
+101 QRWAASTIFHTDDV
-115 ADAIATAAHA
+115 ADAMATAAHA

-130 EILSGLPSAMLAAQA
+130 KILAGLPSAMLAAQA

-498 AAFQAGY
+498 AAFQTGY

-540 ATLTDAEKEQ
+540 AALTDAEKEQ
-550 IKGLGRTMGDEVLN
+550 IKGLGRTMGDEVLS
-564 GIEASFNETAA
+564 GIQASFDETAA
-575 YLEKLYGGEGIA
+575 YLEMLYGGTGEA
-587 SENAQYRQAIL
+587 KNNPEYQAAIL
-598 LFDNLEDV
+598 LTDSIHSMMMTEARQLGEDFN
-606 MLGKAEQIGHSFRE
+606 K
-620 TLSAALADDVVT
+620 TLSAAMDDSIVT
-632 ADERAAVMKLAG
+632 GDEYAVIMEKLQA
-644 DYNELLSFAEN
+644 YNEALAY
-655 AQHAGEMNKL
+655 AQQADSAGEMAVQL
-665 KRKAQSVSWD
+665 HKAQSVSWD
-675 SFADFAAQTQ
+675 SFADFAKQTED
-685 AEYEARVEESEDLY
+685 AFSKAMATEEEEYVRQRAK
-699 AYNQGQYEYAYQE
+699 QE
-712 AEKYGMVDEETGKKI
+712 AYYRYAIEHSYTNKLTGKAY
-727 TYKDYIDENGNLVKS
+727 TVE
-742 DWTKLS
+742 DWEKFAAS
-748 EGNQA
+748 YDAQYQA
-753 LHEAELA
+753 RR
-760 GIAQDYG
+760 IALTDQNAQ
-767 KIVLTAFDAVMDDS
+767 VMATAFDALIASS
-781 DYGDAWKLIKNVYAA
+781 DYGDAWNLIKNVYAA

-818 TDETDIAALG
+818 TDATDIAALG

-872 ASDRSAGAYGGSI
+872 ASDRSAGAYSGSI

-942 IHTPGKGLFSNMLS
+942 IHTPGKGLLGNMLS

-969 FGDDGPEWAIPEEH
+969 FGEDGAEWAIPEEH

>member
-6 VKASIVLGG
+6 LKAGIVLGG

-40 KWLRQGAQIDQVGR
+40 KWLRQGARIDQVGR

-101 QKWAASTIFHTDDV
+101 QRWAASTIFHTDDV
-115 ADAIATAAHA
+115 ADAMATAAHA

-130 EILSGLPSAMLAAQA
+130 KILAGLPSAMLAAQA

-200 SSAQFA
+200 ASAQFA

-232 VRNMMIRMVAPTQK
+232 VRNMMLRMVAPTK
-246 AAEAMDTLGLS
+246 SAAAAMDTLGMS
-257 EEELEEAFSGVDAAS
+257 EEELEEAFSGVDEAS

-280 QYGFSAYDAQGNLK
+280 EYGFSAYDAQGNLK
-294 SFITIFTELNDA
+294 SFIQIFTDLNDA

-311 DEKSRNE
+311 SEQERND

-334 MVEAVKNG
+334 MLEAVKSG

-395 VTGVSSAIGNLLD
+395 VTGVSSALGNLLD
-408 SISEMD
+408 KISGMD
-414 DAKFTGLVTGLE
+414 DVLFTGFVTGLE

-490 SEYVKDLN
+490 SAYVKDLN
-498 AAFQAGY
+498 AAFQTGY

-550 IKGLGRTMGDEVLN
+550 IKGLGRTMGDEVLS
-564 GIEASFNETAA
+564 GIQASFDETAA
-575 YLEKLYGGEGIA
+575 YLEMLYGGTGEA
-587 SENAQYRQAIL
+587 ANNPEYQAAIL
-598 LFDNLEDV
+598 LTDSIHSMMMTEARQLGEDFN
-606 MLGKAEQIGHSFRE
+606 K
-620 TLSAALADDVVT
+620 TLSAAMDDSIVT
-632 ADERAAVMKLAG
+632 GDEYAVIMEKLQA
-644 DYNELLSFAEN
+644 YNEALAY
-655 AQHAGEMNKL
+655 AQQADSAGEMAVQL
-665 KRKAQSVSWD
+665 HKAQSVSWD
-675 SFADFAAQTQ
+675 SFADFASQTED
-685 AEYEARVEESEDLY
+685 AFGSAMATEEEAYIRQR
-699 AYNQGQYEYAYQE
+699 AKQE
-712 AEKYGMVDEETGKKI
+712 AYYRYAIEHGYTNKLTGKAY
-727 TYKDYIDENGNLVKS
+727 TLE
-742 DWTKLS
+742 DWEKFAAS
-748 EGNQA
+748 YDAQYQA
-753 LHEAELA
+753 RR
-760 GIAQDYG
+760 IALTDQNAQ
-767 KIVLTAFDAVMDDS
+767 VMATAFDALIASS
-781 DYGDAWKLIKNVYAA
+781 DYGDAWQLIKNVYAA

-850 SAFGGQM
+850 SAFGSQM

-872 ASDRSAGAYGGSI
+872 ASDRGAGAYSGSI

-899 TDDGTAAE
+899 TDDGTAEE

-969 FGDDGPEWAIPEEH
+969 FGEDGAEWAIPEEH

>member
-6 VKASIVLGG
+6 VKAGIVLGG

-40 KWLRQGAQIDQVGR
+40 KWLRQGARIDQVGR

-101 QKWAASTIFHTDDV
+101 QRWAASTIFHTDDV
-115 ADAIATAAHA
+115 ADAMATAAHA

-130 EILSGLPSAMLAAQA
+130 KILAGLPSAMLAAQA

-200 SSAQFA
+200 ASAQFA

-232 VRNMMIRMVAPTQK
+232 VRNMMLRMVAPTK
-246 AAEAMDTLGLS
+246 SAAAAMDTLGMS
-257 EEELEEAFSGVDAAS
+257 EEELEEAFSGVDEAS

-280 QYGFSAYDAQGNLK
+280 EYGFSAYDAQGNLK
-294 SFITIFTELNDA
+294 SFIQIFTDLNDA

-311 DEKSRNE
+311 SEQERND

-334 MVEAVKNG
+334 MLEAVKSG

-383 VKRKIGEELAPQ
+383 VKRKIGDELAPQ
-395 VTGVSSAIGNLLD
+395 VTGVSSALGNLLD
-408 SISEMD
+408 SIAEMD
-414 DAKFTGLVTGLE
+414 DVKFTGLVTGLE

-498 AAFQAGY
+498 AAFQTGY

-550 IKGLGRTMGDEVLN
+550 IKGLGRTMGDEVLS
-564 GIEASFNETAA
+564 GIQASFDETAA
-575 YLEKLYGGEGIA
+575 YLEMLYGGTGEA
-587 SENAQYRQAIL
+587 KNNPEYQAAIL
-598 LFDNLEDV
+598 LTDSIHSMMMTEARQLGEDFN
-606 MLGKAEQIGHSFRE
+606 K
-620 TLSAALADDVVT
+620 TLSAAMDDSIVT
-632 ADERAAVMKLAG
+632 GDEYAVIMEKLQA
-644 DYNELLSFAEN
+644 YNEALAY
-655 AQHAGEMNKL
+655 AQQADSAGEMAVQL
-665 KRKAQSVSWD
+665 HKAQSVSWD
-675 SFADFAAQTQ
+675 SFADFAKQTED
-685 AEYEARVEESEDLY
+685 AFSKAMATEEEEYVRQRAK
-699 AYNQGQYEYAYQE
+699 QE
-712 AEKYGMVDEETGKKI
+712 AYYRYAIEHGYTNKLTGKAY
-727 TYKDYIDENGNLVKS
+727 TVA
-742 DWTKLS
+742 DWEKFAAS
-748 EGNQA
+748 YDAQYQA
-753 LHEAELA
+753 RR
-760 GIAQDYG
+760 IALTDQNAQ
-767 KIVLTAFDAVMDDS
+767 VMATAFDALIASS
-781 DYGDAWKLIKNVYAA
+781 DYGDAWQLIKNVYAA

-828 DQVYGLYED
+828 DQVYGLYKD

-872 ASDRSAGAYGGSI
+872 ASDRGAGAYSGSI

-913 QVFSEPIEQEVQIVY
+913 QVFAEPIEQEVQIVY

-969 FGDDGPEWAIPEEH
+969 FGEDGPEWAIPEEH

>member
-101 QKWAASTIFHTDDV
+101 QRWAASTIFHTDDV
-115 ADAIATAAHA
+115 ADAMATAAHA

-130 EILSGLPSAMLAAQA
+130 KILAGLPSAMLAAQA

-200 SSAQFA
+200 ASAQFA

-232 VRNMMIRMVAPTQK
+232 VRNMMLRMVAPTK
-246 AAEAMDTLGLS
+246 SAAAAMDTLGMS
-257 EEELEEAFSGVDAAS
+257 EEELEEAFSGVDEAS

-280 QYGFSAYDAQGNLK
+280 EYGFSAYDAQGNLK
-294 SFITIFTELNDA
+294 SFIQIFTDLNDA

-311 DEKSRNE
+311 SEQERND

-334 MVEAVKNG
+334 MLEAVKSG

-408 SISEMD
+408 KISGMD
-414 DAKFTGLVTGLE
+414 DVLFTGFVTGLE

-498 AAFQAGY
+498 AAFQTGY

-550 IKGLGRTMGDEVLN
+550 IKGLGRTMGDEVLS
-564 GIEASFNETAA
+564 GIQASFDETAA
-575 YLEKLYGGEGIA
+575 YLEMLYGGTGEA
-587 SENAQYRQAIL
+587 KNNPEYQAAIL
-598 LFDNLEDV
+598 LTDSIHSMMMTEARQLGEDFN
-606 MLGKAEQIGHSFRE
+606 K
-620 TLSAALADDVVT
+620 TLSAAMDDSIVT
-632 ADERAAVMKLAG
+632 GDEYAVIMEKLQA
-644 DYNELLSFAEN
+644 YNEALAY
-655 AQHAGEMNKL
+655 AQQADSAGEMAVQL
-665 KRKAQSVSWD
+665 HKAQSVSWD
-675 SFADFAAQTQ
+675 SFADFASQTED
-685 AEYEARVEESEDLY
+685 AFGSAMATEEEAYIRQR
-699 AYNQGQYEYAYQE
+699 AKQE
-712 AEKYGMVDEETGKKI
+712 AYYRYAIEHGYTNKLTGKAY
-727 TYKDYIDENGNLVKS
+727 TVE
-742 DWTKLS
+742 DWEKFAAS
-748 EGNQA
+748 YDAQYQA
-753 LHEAELA
+753 RR
-760 GIAQDYG
+760 IALTDQNAQ
-767 KIVLTAFDAVMDDS
+767 VMATAFDALIASS

-850 SAFGGQM
+850 SAFGSQM

-872 ASDRSAGAYGGSI
+872 ASDRGAGAYSGSI

-899 TDDGTAAE
+899 TDDGTAEE

-969 FGDDGPEWAIPEEH
+969 FGEDGPEWAIPEEH

>member
-6 VKASIVLGG
+6 VKAGIVLGG

-40 KWLRQGAQIDQVGR
+40 KWLRQGARIDQVGR

-101 QKWAASTIFHTDDV
+101 QRWAASTIFHTDDV
-115 ADAIATAAHA
+115 ADAMATAAHA

-130 EILSGLPSAMLAAQA
+130 EILAGLPSAMLAAQA

-200 SSAQFA
+200 ASAQFA

-232 VRNMMIRMVAPTQK
+232 VRNMMLRMVAPTK
-246 AAEAMDTLGLS
+246 NAAAAMDTLGMS
-257 EEELEEAFSGVDAAS
+257 EEELEEAFSGVDEAS

-280 QYGFSAYDAQGNLK
+280 EYGFSAYDAQGNLK
-294 SFITIFTELNDA
+294 SFIQIFTELNDA

-311 DEKSRNE
+311 SEQERND

-334 MVEAVKNG
+334 MLEAVKSG

-395 VTGVSSAIGNLLD
+395 VTGVSSALGNLLD
-408 SISEMD
+408 SIAEMD
-414 DAKFTGLVTGLE
+414 DVKFTGLVTGLE
-426 TIAGLGAGL
+426 TIAALGAGL

-498 AAFQAGY
+498 TAFQTGY

-550 IKGLGRTMGDEVLN
+550 IKGLGRTMGDEVLS
-564 GIEASFNETAA
+564 GIQASFDETAA
-575 YLEKLYGGEGIA
+575 YLEMLYGGTGEA
-587 SENAQYRQAIL
+587 KNNPEYQAAIL
-598 LFDNLEDV
+598 LTDSIHSMMIAEARQLGEDFN
-606 MLGKAEQIGHSFRE
+606 K
-620 TLSAALADDVVT
+620 TLSAAMDDSIVT
-632 ADERAAVMKLAG
+632 GDEYAVIMEKLQA
-644 DYNELLSFAEN
+644 YNEALAY
-655 AQHAGEMNKL
+655 AQQADSAGEMAVQL
-665 KRKAQSVSWD
+665 HKAQSVSWD
-675 SFADFAAQTQ
+675 SFADFASQTED
-685 AEYEARVEESEDLY
+685 AFGSAMATEEEAYIRQR
-699 AYNQGQYEYAYQE
+699 AKQE
-712 AEKYGMVDEETGKKI
+712 AYYRYAIEHGYTNKLTGKAY
-727 TYKDYIDENGNLVKS
+727 TLE
-742 DWTKLS
+742 DWEKFAAS
-748 EGNQA
+748 YDAQYQA
-753 LHEAELA
+753 RR
-760 GIAQDYG
+760 IALTDQNAQ
-767 KIVLTAFDAVMDDS
+767 VMATAFDALIASS
-781 DYGDAWKLIKNVYAA
+781 DYGDAWQLIKNVYAA

-850 SAFGGQM
+850 SAFGSQM

-872 ASDRSAGAYGGSI
+872 ASDRGAGAYSGSI

-899 TDDGTAAE
+899 TDDGTAEE

-969 FGDDGPEWAIPEEH
+969 FGEDGAEWAIPEEH

>member
-6 VKASIVLGG
+6 LKAGIVLGG
-15 RVDGSVNVIG
+15 RVDSSVNVIG

-115 ADAIATAAHA
+115 ADAMATAAHA

-408 SISEMD
+408 SIAEMD
-414 DAKFTGLVTGLE
+414 DVKFTGLVTGLE

-463 IAKALKELDE
+463 IAKALKELDD
-473 QQFRD
+473 QRFAD

-490 SEYVKDLN
+490 SAYVKDLN
-498 AAFQAGY
+498 AAFQTGY

-550 IKGLGRTMGDEVLN
+550 IKGLGRTMGDEVLS
-564 GIEASFNETAA
+564 GIQASFDETAA
-575 YLEKLYGGEGIA
+575 YLEMLYGGTGEA
-587 SENAQYRQAIL
+587 KNNPEYQAAIL
-598 LFDNLEDV
+598 LTDSIHSMMMTEARQLGEDFN
-606 MLGKAEQIGHSFRE
+606 K
-620 TLSAALADDVVT
+620 TLSAAMDDSIVT
-632 ADERAAVMKLAG
+632 GDEYAVIMEKLQA
-644 DYNELLSFAEN
+644 YNEALAY
-655 AQHAGEMNKL
+655 AQQADSAGEMAVQL
-665 KRKAQSVSWD
+665 HKAQSVSWD
-675 SFADFAAQTQ
+675 SFADFASQTED
-685 AEYEARVEESEDLY
+685 AFGSAMATEEEAYIRQR
-699 AYNQGQYEYAYQE
+699 AKQE
-712 AEKYGMVDEETGKKI
+712 AYYRYAMEHGYTNKLTGRAYTLEDWEKFAASYDAQ
-727 TYKDYIDENGNLVKS
+727 Y
-742 DWTKLS
+742 
-748 EGNQA
+748 QA
-753 LHEAELA
+753 RR
-760 GIAQDYG
+760 IALTDQNAQ
-767 KIVLTAFDAVMDDS
+767 VMATAFDALIASS
-781 DYGDAWKLIKNVYAA
+781 DYGDAWQLIKNVYAA

-850 SAFGGQM
+850 SAFGSQM

-872 ASDRSAGAYGGSI
+872 ASDRGAGAYGGSI

-913 QVFSEPIEQEVQIVY
+913 QVFAEPIEQEVQIVY

-942 IHTPGKGLFSNMLS
+942 IHAPGKGLFSNMLS

-969 FGDDGPEWAIPEEH
+969 FGEDGPEWAIPEEH

-991 DAARRGSGFTWK
+991 DAARKGSGFTWK

-1016 HSGGSR
+1016 QSGGSR

-1044 DKARL
+1044 DKTRL

>member
-6 VKASIVLGG
+6 VKAGIVLGG

-40 KWLRQGAQIDQVGR
+40 KWLRQGARIDQVGR

-101 QKWAASTIFHTDDV
+101 QRWAASTIFHTDDV
-115 ADAIATAAHA
+115 ADAMATAAHA

-130 EILSGLPSAMLAAQA
+130 KILAGLPSAMLAAQA

-200 SSAQFA
+200 ASAQFA

-232 VRNMMIRMVAPTQK
+232 VRNMMLRMVAPTK
-246 AAEAMDTLGLS
+246 SAAAAMDTLGMS
-257 EEELEEAFSGVDAAS
+257 EEELEEAFSGVDEAS

-280 QYGFSAYDAQGNLK
+280 EYGFSAYDAQGNLK
-294 SFITIFTELNDA
+294 SFIQIFTELNDA

-311 DEKSRNE
+311 SEQERND

-334 MVEAVKNG
+334 MLEAVKSG

-395 VTGVSSAIGNLLD
+395 VTGVSSALGNLLD
-408 SISEMD
+408 SIAEMD

-426 TIAGLGAGL
+426 TIAALGAGL

-490 SEYVKDLN
+490 SAYVKDLN

-550 IKGLGRTMGDEVLN
+550 IKGLGRTMGDEVLS
-564 GIEASFNETAA
+564 GIQASFDETAA
-575 YLEKLYGGEGIA
+575 YLEMLYGGTGEA
-587 SENAQYRQAIL
+587 KNNPEYQAAIL
-598 LFDNLEDV
+598 LTDSIHSMMMTEARQLGEDFN
-606 MLGKAEQIGHSFRE
+606 K
-620 TLSAALADDVVT
+620 TLSAAMDDSIVT
-632 ADERAAVMKLAG
+632 GDEYAVIMEKLQA
-644 DYNELLSFAEN
+644 YNEALAY
-655 AQHAGEMNKL
+655 AQQADSAGEMAVQL
-665 KRKAQSVSWD
+665 HKAQSVSWD
-675 SFADFAAQTQ
+675 SFADFAKQTED
-685 AEYEARVEESEDLY
+685 AFGSAMATEEEAYIRQR
-699 AYNQGQYEYAYQE
+699 AKQE
-712 AEKYGMVDEETGKKI
+712 AYYRYAIEHGYTNKLTGKAY
-727 TYKDYIDENGNLVKS
+727 TLE
-742 DWTKLS
+742 DWEKFAAS
-748 EGNQA
+748 YDAQYQA
-753 LHEAELA
+753 RR
-760 GIAQDYG
+760 IALTDQNAQ
-767 KIVLTAFDAVMDDS
+767 VMATAFDALIASS

-818 TDETDIAALG
+818 TDATDIAALG

-872 ASDRSAGAYGGSI
+872 ASDRGAGAYGGSI

-969 FGDDGPEWAIPEEH
+969 FGEDGPEWAIPEEH

>member
-6 VKASIVLGG
+6 LKAGIVLGG

-40 KWLRQGAQIDQVGR
+40 KWLRQGARIDQVGR

-115 ADAIATAAHA
+115 ADAMATAAHA

-130 EILSGLPSAMLAAQA
+130 KILAGLPSAMLAAQA

-232 VRNMMIRMVAPTQK
+232 VRNMMLRMVAPTK
-246 AAEAMDTLGLS
+246 SAAAAMDTLGMS
-257 EEELEEAFSGVDAAS
+257 EEELEEAFSGVDEAS

-280 QYGFSAYDAQGNLK
+280 EYGFSAYDAQGNLK
-294 SFITIFTELNDA
+294 SFIQIFTELNDA

-311 DEKSRNE
+311 SEQERND

-334 MVEAVKNG
+334 MLEAVKSG

-351 ANESSGYAQRKQDIL
+351 ANESEGYAQRKQDIL

-395 VTGVSSAIGNLLD
+395 VTGVSSALGNLLD
-408 SISEMD
+408 SIAEMD
-414 DAKFTGLVTGLE
+414 DVKFTGLVTGLE
-426 TIAGLGAGL
+426 TIAALGAGL

-498 AAFQAGY
+498 TAFQTGY

-550 IKGLGRTMGDEVLN
+550 IKGLGRTMGDEVLS
-564 GIEASFNETAA
+564 GIQASFDETAA
-575 YLEKLYGGEGIA
+575 YLEMLYGGTGEA
-587 SENAQYRQAIL
+587 KNNPEYQAAIL
-598 LFDNLEDV
+598 LTDSIHSMMIAEARQLGEDFN
-606 MLGKAEQIGHSFRE
+606 K
-620 TLSAALADDVVT
+620 TLSAAMDDSIVT
-632 ADERAAVMKLAG
+632 GDEYAVIMEKLQA
-644 DYNELLSFAEN
+644 YNEALAY
-655 AQHAGEMNKL
+655 AQQADRAGEMAVQL
-665 KRKAQSVSWD
+665 HKAQSVSWD
-675 SFADFAAQTQ
+675 SFADFAKQTED
-685 AEYEARVEESEDLY
+685 AFSKAMATEEEEYVRQRAK
-699 AYNQGQYEYAYQE
+699 QE
-712 AEKYGMVDEETGKKI
+712 AYYRYAIEHGYTNKLTGRAYTLEDWEKFAASYDAQ
-727 TYKDYIDENGNLVKS
+727 Y
-742 DWTKLS
+742 
-748 EGNQA
+748 QA
-753 LHEAELA
+753 RR
-760 GIAQDYG
+760 IALTDQNAQ
-767 KIVLTAFDAVMDDS
+767 VMATAFDALIASS
-781 DYGDAWKLIKNVYAA
+781 DYGDAWQLIKNVYAA

-818 TDETDIAALG
+818 TDATDIAALG

-850 SAFGGQM
+850 SAFGSQM

-872 ASDRSAGAYGGSI
+872 ASDRGAGAYGGSI

-913 QVFSEPIEQEVQIVY
+913 QVFAEPIEQEVQIVY

-969 FGDDGPEWAIPEEH
+969 FGEDGPEWAIPEEH

>member
-6 VKASIVLGG
+6 VKAGIVLGG

-40 KWLRQGAQIDQVGR
+40 KWLRQGARIDQVGR

-101 QKWAASTIFHTDDV
+101 QRWAASTIFHTDDV
-115 ADAIATAAHA
+115 ADAMATAAHA

-130 EILSGLPSAMLAAQA
+130 EILAGLPSAMLAAQA

-232 VRNMMIRMVAPTQK
+232 VRNMMLRMVAPTK
-246 AAEAMDTLGLS
+246 NAAAAMDTLGMS
-257 EEELEEAFSGVDAAS
+257 EDELEEAFSGVDEAS

-280 QYGFSAYDAQGNLK
+280 EYGFSAYDAQGNLK
-294 SFITIFTELNDA
+294 SFIQIFTELNDA

-311 DEKSRNE
+311 SEQERND

-334 MVEAVKNG
+334 MLEAVKSG

-383 VKRKIGEELAPQ
+383 VKRRIGEELAPQ
-395 VTGVSSAIGNLLD
+395 VTGVSSALGNLLD
-408 SISEMD
+408 SIAEMD
-414 DAKFTGLVTGLE
+414 DVKFTGLVTGLE
-426 TIAGLGAGL
+426 TIAALGAGL

-490 SEYVKDLN
+490 SAYVKDLN

-550 IKGLGRTMGDEVLN
+550 IKGLGRTMGDEVLS
-564 GIEASFNETAA
+564 GIQASFDETAA
-575 YLEKLYGGEGIA
+575 YLEMLYGGTGEA
-587 SENAQYRQAIL
+587 KNNPEYQAAIL
-598 LFDNLEDV
+598 LTDSIHSMMMTEARQLGEDFN
-606 MLGKAEQIGHSFRE
+606 K
-620 TLSAALADDVVT
+620 TLSAAMDDSIVT
-632 ADERAAVMKLAG
+632 GDEYAVIMEKLQA
-644 DYNELLSFAEN
+644 YNEALAY
-655 AQHAGEMNKL
+655 AQQADRAGEMAVQL
-665 KRKAQSVSWD
+665 HKAQSVSWD
-675 SFADFAAQTQ
+675 SFADFAKQTED
-685 AEYEARVEESEDLY
+685 AFSKAMATEEEEYVRQRAK
-699 AYNQGQYEYAYQE
+699 QE
-712 AEKYGMVDEETGKKI
+712 AYYRYAIEHGYTNKLTGRAYTLEDWEKFAASYDAQ
-727 TYKDYIDENGNLVKS
+727 Y
-742 DWTKLS
+742 
-748 EGNQA
+748 QA
-753 LHEAELA
+753 RR
-760 GIAQDYG
+760 IALTDQNAQ
-767 KIVLTAFDAVMDDS
+767 VMATAFDALIASS
-781 DYGDAWKLIKNVYAA
+781 DYGDAWQLIKNVYAA

-818 TDETDIAALG
+818 TDATDIAALG

-872 ASDRSAGAYGGSI
+872 ASDRGAGAYGGSI

-907 TRAEIE
+907 TRTEIE
-913 QVFSEPIEQEVQIVY
+913 QVFAEPITQTVNVKRSGE
-928 KGGSTYVQKSAPGV
+928 GGSG
-942 IHTPGKGLFSNMLS
+942 GKEKKGFWSFLG
-956 LFAEGGRSEEPAI
+956 FAEGGRSEEPAI
-969 FGDDGPEWAIPEEH
+969 FGEDGPEWAIPEEH

-1016 HSGGSR
+1016 QSGGSR

>member
-6 VKASIVLGG
+6 LKAGIVLGG
-15 RVDGSVNVIG
+15 RVDGSVNIIG

-40 KWLRQGAQIDQVGR
+40 KWLRQGARIDQVGR

-115 ADAIATAAHA
+115 ADAMATAAHA

-164 NTPFSESGRLIDEW
+164 NTPFSESERLIDEW

-200 SSAQFA
+200 ASAQFA

-232 VRNMMIRMVAPTQK
+232 VRNMMLRMVAPTQK
-246 AAEAMDTLGLS
+246 AAEAMDALGLS

-280 QYGFSAYDAQGNLK
+280 EYGFSAYDAQGNLK
-294 SFITIFTELNDA
+294 SFIQIFTELNDA

-311 DEKSRNE
+311 SEQERND

-334 MVEAVKNG
+334 MLEAVKSG

-395 VTGVSSAIGNLLD
+395 VTGVSSALGNLLD
-408 SISEMD
+408 KISGMD
-414 DAKFTGLVTGLE
+414 DVLFTGFVTGLE

-490 SEYVKDLN
+490 SAYVKDLN
-498 AAFQAGY
+498 AAFQTGY
-505 TEINSYRDAL
+505 AEINSYRDAL

-550 IKGLGRTMGDEVLN
+550 IKGLGRTMGDEVLS
-564 GIEASFNETAA
+564 GIQASFDETAA
-575 YLEKLYGGEGIA
+575 YLEMLYGGTGEA
-587 SENAQYRQAIL
+587 KNNPEYQAAIL
-598 LFDNLEDV
+598 LTDSIHSMMMTEARQLGEDFN
-606 MLGKAEQIGHSFRE
+606 K
-620 TLSAALADDVVT
+620 TLSAAMDDSIVT
-632 ADERAAVMKLAG
+632 GDEYAVIMEKLQA
-644 DYNELLSFAEN
+644 YNEALAY
-655 AQHAGEMNKL
+655 AQQADSAGEMAVQL
-665 KRKAQSVSWD
+665 HKAQSVSWD
-675 SFADFAAQTQ
+675 SFADFAKQTED
-685 AEYEARVEESEDLY
+685 AFGSAMATEEEAYIRQR
-699 AYNQGQYEYAYQE
+699 AKQE
-712 AEKYGMVDEETGKKI
+712 AYYRYAIEHGYTNKLTGKAY
-727 TYKDYIDENGNLVKS
+727 TVE
-742 DWTKLS
+742 DWEKFAAS
-748 EGNQA
+748 YDAQYQA
-753 LHEAELA
+753 RR
-760 GIAQDYG
+760 IALTDQNAQ
-767 KIVLTAFDAVMDDS
+767 VMATAFDALIASS

-850 SAFGGQM
+850 SAFGSQM

-872 ASDRSAGAYGGSI
+872 ASDRGAGAYGGSI

-907 TRAEIE
+907 TRTEIE
-913 QVFSEPIEQEVQIVY
+913 QVFAEPITQEVQIVY

-969 FGDDGPEWAIPEEH
+969 FGEDGPEWAIPEEH

>member
-6 VKASIVLGG
+6 LKMGIVLGG
-15 RVDGSVNVIG
+15 RVDSSVNGIG

-54 QIINLGKESVSVYRN
+54 QIINLGKESVTVYRN
-69 YEDGILETRSVLQ
+69 YEDGILDTRSVLDDI
-82 GVYGNN
+82 YGSRI
-88 ELNKVM
+88 NKVM

-115 ADAIATAAHA
+115 ANAMATAAHA

-130 EILSGLPSAMLAAQA
+130 EILAGLPSAMLAAQA

-164 NTPFSESGRLIDEW
+164 NTPFSESERLIDEW

-246 AAEAMDTLGLS
+246 AAEAMDALGLS

-351 ANESSGYAQRKQDIL
+351 ANESSGYAQRKRDIL

-408 SISEMD
+408 SIAEMD
-414 DAKFTGLVTGLE
+414 DVKFTGLVTGLE

-498 AAFQAGY
+498 AAFQTGY
-505 TEINSYRDAL
+505 AEINSYRDAL

-550 IKGLGRTMGDEVLN
+550 IKGLGRTMGDEVLS
-564 GIEASFNETAA
+564 GIQASFDETAA
-575 YLEKLYGGEGIA
+575 YLEMLYGGTGEA
-587 SENAQYRQAIL
+587 KNNPEYQAAIL
-598 LFDNLEDV
+598 LTDSIHSMMMTEARQLGEDFN
-606 MLGKAEQIGHSFRE
+606 K
-620 TLSAALADDVVT
+620 TLSAAMDDSIVT
-632 ADERAAVMKLAG
+632 GDEYAVIMEKLQA
-644 DYNELLSFAEN
+644 YNEALAY
-655 AQHAGEMNKL
+655 AQQADSAGEMAVQL
-665 KRKAQSVSWD
+665 HKAQSVSWD
-675 SFADFAAQTQ
+675 SFADFAKQTED
-685 AEYEARVEESEDLY
+685 AFGSAMATEEEAYIRQR
-699 AYNQGQYEYAYQE
+699 AKQE
-712 AEKYGMVDEETGKKI
+712 AYYRYAIEHGYTNKLTGRAYTVEDWEKFAASYDAQ
-727 TYKDYIDENGNLVKS
+727 Y
-742 DWTKLS
+742 
-748 EGNQA
+748 QA
-753 LHEAELA
+753 RR
-760 GIAQDYG
+760 IALTDQNAQ
-767 KIVLTAFDAVMDDS
+767 VMATAFDALIASS
-781 DYGDAWKLIKNVYAA
+781 DYGDAWQLIKNVYAA

-850 SAFGGQM
+850 SAFGSQM

-872 ASDRSAGAYGGSI
+872 ASDRGAGAYGGSI

-913 QVFSEPIEQEVQIVY
+913 QVFAEPIEQEVQIVY

-942 IHTPGKGLFSNMLS
+942 IHTPGKGLLGNMLS

-969 FGDDGPEWAIPEEH
+969 FGEDGPEWAIPEEH

-1016 HSGGSR
+1016 QSGGSR

>member
-101 QKWAASTIFHTDDV
+101 QRWAASTIFHTDDV
-115 ADAIATAAHA
+115 ADAMATAAHA

-130 EILSGLPSAMLAAQA
+130 KILAGLPSAMLAAQA

-200 SSAQFA
+200 ASAQFA

-232 VRNMMIRMVAPTQK
+232 VRNMMLRMVAPTK
-246 AAEAMDTLGLS
+246 SAAAAMDTLGMS
-257 EEELEEAFSGVDAAS
+257 EEELEEAFSGVDEAS

-280 QYGFSAYDAQGNLK
+280 EYGFSAYDAQGNLK
-294 SFITIFTELNDA
+294 SFIQIFTDLNDA

-311 DEKSRNE
+311 SEQERND

-334 MVEAVKNG
+334 MLEAVKSG

-383 VKRKIGEELAPQ
+383 VKRKIGDELAPQ
-395 VTGVSSAIGNLLD
+395 VTGVSSALGNLLD
-408 SISEMD
+408 SIAEMD
-414 DAKFTGLVTGLE
+414 DVKFTGLVTGLE

-498 AAFQAGY
+498 AAFQTGY

-550 IKGLGRTMGDEVLN
+550 IKGLGRTMGDEVLS
-564 GIEASFNETAA
+564 GIQASFDETAA
-575 YLEKLYGGEGIA
+575 YLEMLYGGTGEA
-587 SENAQYRQAIL
+587 KNNPEYQAAIL
-598 LFDNLEDV
+598 LTDSIHSMMMTEARQLGEDFN
-606 MLGKAEQIGHSFRE
+606 K
-620 TLSAALADDVVT
+620 TLSAAMDDSIVT
-632 ADERAAVMKLAG
+632 GDEYAVIMEKLQA
-644 DYNELLSFAEN
+644 YNEALAY
-655 AQHAGEMNKL
+655 AQQADRAGEMAVQL
-665 KRKAQSVSWD
+665 HKAQSVSWD
-675 SFADFAAQTQ
+675 SFADFASQTEDSFNS
-685 AEYEARVEESEDLY
+685 AMATEED
-699 AYNQGQYEYAYQE
+699 AYIRQRAKQE
-712 AEKYGMVDEETGKKI
+712 AYYRYAIEHGYTNKLTGKAY
-727 TYKDYIDENGNLVKS
+727 TVE
-742 DWTKLS
+742 DWEKFAAS
-748 EGNQA
+748 YDAQYQA
-753 LHEAELA
+753 RR
-760 GIAQDYG
+760 IALTDQNAQ
-767 KIVLTAFDAVMDDS
+767 VMATAFDALIASS
-781 DYGDAWKLIKNVYAA
+781 DYGDAWQLIKNVYAA

-818 TDETDIAALG
+818 TDATDIAALG

-872 ASDRSAGAYGGSI
+872 ASDRGAGAYGGSI

-913 QVFSEPIEQEVQIVY
+913 QAFAEPIEQEVQIVY

-969 FGDDGPEWAIPEEH
+969 FGEDGPEWAIPEEH

>member
-6 VKASIVLGG
+6 LKAGIVLGG
-15 RVDGSVNVIG
+15 RVDSSVNSIG

-54 QIINLGKESVSVYRN
+54 QIINLGKQSVTVYRN

-82 GVYGNN
+82 GIYGNN

-94 ESLEKHA
+94 ESLEKSA

-115 ADAIATAAHA
+115 ADAMATAAHA

-280 QYGFSAYDAQGNLK
+280 EYGFSAYDAQGNLK

-408 SISEMD
+408 SIAEMD

-550 IKGLGRTMGDEVLN
+550 IKGLGRTMGDEVLS
-564 GIEASFNETAA
+564 GIQASFDETAA
-575 YLEKLYGGEGIA
+575 YLEMLYGGTGEA
-587 SENAQYRQAIL
+587 KNNPEYQAAIL
-598 LFDNLEDV
+598 LTDSIHSMMMTEARQLGEDFN
-606 MLGKAEQIGHSFRE
+606 K
-620 TLSAALADDVVT
+620 TLSAAMDDSIVT
-632 ADERAAVMKLAG
+632 GDEYAVIMEKLQA
-644 DYNELLSFAEN
+644 YNEALAY
-655 AQHAGEMNKL
+655 AQQADSAGEMAVQL
-665 KRKAQSVSWD
+665 HKAQSVSWD
-675 SFADFAAQTQ
+675 SFADFAKQTED
-685 AEYEARVEESEDLY
+685 AFSKAMATEEEEYVRQRAK
-699 AYNQGQYEYAYQE
+699 QE
-712 AEKYGMVDEETGKKI
+712 AYYRYAIEHGYTNKLTGRAYALEDWEKFAASYDAQ
-727 TYKDYIDENGNLVKS
+727 Y
-742 DWTKLS
+742 
-748 EGNQA
+748 QA
-753 LHEAELA
+753 RR
-760 GIAQDYG
+760 IALTDQNAQ
-767 KIVLTAFDAVMDDS
+767 VMATAFDALIASS

-872 ASDRSAGAYGGSI
+872 ASDRGAGAYSGSI

-913 QVFSEPIEQEVQIVY
+913 QVFADPITQEIQIAY

-942 IHTPGKGLFSNMLS
+942 IHTPGKGLLGNMLS
-956 LFAEGGRSEEPAI
+956 LFAEGGRSAEPAI
-969 FGDDGPEWAIPEEH
+969 FGEDGAEWAIPEEH

-991 DAARRGSGFTWK
+991 DAARKGSGFTWK

-1016 HSGGSR
+1016 QSGGSR

>member
-40 KWLRQGAQIDQVGR
+40 KWLRQGARIDQVGR

-101 QKWAASTIFHTDDV
+101 QRWAASTIFHTDDV
-115 ADAIATAAHA
+115 ADAMATAAHA

-130 EILSGLPSAMLAAQA
+130 KILAGLPSAMLAAQA

-164 NTPFSESGRLIDEW
+164 NTPFSESERLIDEW

-246 AAEAMDTLGLS
+246 AAEAMDALGLS

-280 QYGFSAYDAQGNLK
+280 EYGFSAYDAQGNLK
-294 SFITIFTELNDA
+294 SFIQIFTELNDA

-311 DEKSRNE
+311 SEQERND

-395 VTGVSSAIGNLLD
+395 VTGVSSALGNLLD
-408 SISEMD
+408 KISGMD
-414 DAKFTGLVTGLE
+414 DVLFTGFVTGLE

-490 SEYVKDLN
+490 SAYVKDLN

-550 IKGLGRTMGDEVLN
+550 IKGLGRTMGDEVLS
-564 GIEASFNETAA
+564 GIQASFDETAA
-575 YLEKLYGGEGIA
+575 YLEMLYGGTGEA
-587 SENAQYRQAIL
+587 KNNPEYQAAIL
-598 LFDNLEDV
+598 LTDSIHSMMMTEARQLGEDFN
-606 MLGKAEQIGHSFRE
+606 K
-620 TLSAALADDVVT
+620 TLSAAMDDSIVT
-632 ADERAAVMKLAG
+632 GDEYAVIMEKLQA
-644 DYNELLSFAEN
+644 YNEALAY
-655 AQHAGEMNKL
+655 AQQADSAGEMAVQL
-665 KRKAQSVSWD
+665 HKAQSVSWD
-675 SFADFAAQTQ
+675 SFADFASQTED
-685 AEYEARVEESEDLY
+685 AFGSAMATEEEAYIRQR
-699 AYNQGQYEYAYQE
+699 AKQE
-712 AEKYGMVDEETGKKI
+712 AYYRYAIEHGYTNKLTGKAY
-727 TYKDYIDENGNLVKS
+727 TVE
-742 DWTKLS
+742 DWEKFAAS
-748 EGNQA
+748 YDAQYQA
-753 LHEAELA
+753 RR
-760 GIAQDYG
+760 IALTDQNAQ
-767 KIVLTAFDAVMDDS
+767 VMATAFDALIASS

-850 SAFGGQM
+850 SAFGSQM

-872 ASDRSAGAYGGSI
+872 ASDRGAGAYGGSI

-913 QVFSEPIEQEVQIVY
+913 QVFAEPIEQEVQIVY

-969 FGDDGPEWAIPEEH
+969 FGEDGPEWAIPEEH

>member
-6 VKASIVLGG
+6 VKAGIVLGG

-40 KWLRQGAQIDQVGR
+40 KWLRQGARIDQVGR

-69 YEDGILETRSVLQ
+69 YEDGILETRSVLDDI
-82 GVYGNN
+82 YGSRI
-88 ELNKVM
+88 NKVM

-101 QKWAASTIFHTDDV
+101 QRWAASTIFHTDDV
-115 ADAIATAAHA
+115 ADAMATAAHA

-130 EILSGLPSAMLAAQA
+130 KILAGLPSAMLAAQA

-200 SSAQFA
+200 ASAQFA

-232 VRNMMIRMVAPTQK
+232 VRNMMLRMVAPTK
-246 AAEAMDTLGLS
+246 SAAAAMDTLGMS
-257 EEELEEAFSGVDAAS
+257 EEELEEAFSGVDEAS

-280 QYGFSAYDAQGNLK
+280 EYGFSAYDAQGNLK
-294 SFITIFTELNDA
+294 SFIQIFTDLNDA

-311 DEKSRNE
+311 SEQERND

-334 MVEAVKNG
+334 MLEAVKNG

-395 VTGVSSAIGNLLD
+395 VTGVSSALGNLLD
-408 SISEMD
+408 SIAEMD
-414 DAKFTGLVTGLE
+414 DVKFTGLVTGLE
-426 TIAGLGAGL
+426 TIAALGAGL

-490 SEYVKDLN
+490 SAYVKDLN
-498 AAFQAGY
+498 AAFQTGY

-550 IKGLGRTMGDEVLN
+550 IKGLGRTMGDEVLS
-564 GIEASFNETAA
+564 GIQASFDETAA
-575 YLEKLYGGEGIA
+575 YLEMLYGGTGEA
-587 SENAQYRQAIL
+587 KNNPEYQAAIL
-598 LFDNLEDV
+598 LTDSIHSMMMTEARQLGEDFN
-606 MLGKAEQIGHSFRE
+606 K
-620 TLSAALADDVVT
+620 TLSAAMDDSIVT
-632 ADERAAVMKLAG
+632 GDEYAVIMEKLQA
-644 DYNELLSFAEN
+644 YNEALAY
-655 AQHAGEMNKL
+655 AQQADMAGEMAVQL
-665 KRKAQSVSWD
+665 HKAQSVSWD
-675 SFADFAAQTQ
+675 SFADFASQTED
-685 AEYEARVEESEDLY
+685 AFGSAMATEED
-699 AYNQGQYEYAYQE
+699 AYIRQRAKQE
-712 AEKYGMVDEETGKKI
+712 AYYRYAIEHGYTNKLTGKAY
-727 TYKDYIDENGNLVKS
+727 TLE
-742 DWTKLS
+742 DWEKFAAS
-748 EGNQA
+748 YDAQYQA
-753 LHEAELA
+753 RR
-760 GIAQDYG
+760 IALTDQNAQ
-767 KIVLTAFDAVMDDS
+767 VMATAFDALIASS

-828 DQVYGLYED
+828 DQVYGLYKD

-872 ASDRSAGAYGGSI
+872 ASDRGAGAYSGSI

-913 QVFSEPIEQEVQIVY
+913 QVFAEPIEQEVQIVY

-969 FGDDGPEWAIPEEH
+969 FGEDGPEWAIPEEH

>member
-6 VKASIVLGG
+6 VKAGIVLGG

-40 KWLRQGAQIDQVGR
+40 KWLRQGARIDQVGR

-69 YEDGILETRSVLQ
+69 YEDGILETRSVLDDI
-82 GVYGNN
+82 YGSRI
-88 ELNKVM
+88 NKVM

-101 QKWAASTIFHTDDV
+101 QRWAASTIFHTDDV
-115 ADAIATAAHA
+115 ADAMATAAHA

-130 EILSGLPSAMLAAQA
+130 KILAGLPSAMLAAQA

-200 SSAQFA
+200 ASAQFA

-232 VRNMMIRMVAPTQK
+232 VRNMMLRMVAPTK
-246 AAEAMDTLGLS
+246 SAAAAMDTLGMS
-257 EEELEEAFSGVDAAS
+257 EEELEEAFSGVDEAS

-280 QYGFSAYDAQGNLK
+280 EYGFSAYDAQGNLK
-294 SFITIFTELNDA
+294 SFIQIFTDLNDA

-311 DEKSRNE
+311 SEQERND

-334 MVEAVKNG
+334 MLEAVKNG

-395 VTGVSSAIGNLLD
+395 VTGVSSALGNLLD
-408 SISEMD
+408 SIAEMD

-426 TIAGLGAGL
+426 TIAALGAGL

-490 SEYVKDLN
+490 SAYVKDLN
-498 AAFQAGY
+498 AAFQTGY

-550 IKGLGRTMGDEVLN
+550 IKGLGRTMGDEVLS
-564 GIEASFNETAA
+564 GIQASFDETAA
-575 YLEKLYGGEGIA
+575 YLEMLYGGTGEA
-587 SENAQYRQAIL
+587 KNNPEYQAAIL
-598 LFDNLEDV
+598 LTDSIHSMMMTEARQLGEDFN
-606 MLGKAEQIGHSFRE
+606 K
-620 TLSAALADDVVT
+620 TLSAAMDDSIVT
-632 ADERAAVMKLAG
+632 GDEYAVIMEKLQA
-644 DYNELLSFAEN
+644 YNEALAY
-655 AQHAGEMNKL
+655 AQQADMAGEMAVQL
-665 KRKAQSVSWD
+665 HKAQSVSWD
-675 SFADFAAQTQ
+675 SFADFASQTED
-685 AEYEARVEESEDLY
+685 AFGSAMATEED
-699 AYNQGQYEYAYQE
+699 AYIRQRAKQE
-712 AEKYGMVDEETGKKI
+712 AYYRYAIEHGYTNKLTGKAY
-727 TYKDYIDENGNLVKS
+727 TLE
-742 DWTKLS
+742 DWEKFAAS
-748 EGNQA
+748 YDAQYQA
-753 LHEAELA
+753 RR
-760 GIAQDYG
+760 IALTDQNAQ
-767 KIVLTAFDAVMDDS
+767 VMATAFDALIASS

-828 DQVYGLYED
+828 DQVYGLYKD

-872 ASDRSAGAYGGSI
+872 ASDRGAGAYSGSI

-913 QVFSEPIEQEVQIVY
+913 QVFAEPIEQEVQIVY

-969 FGDDGPEWAIPEEH
+969 FGEDGPEWAIPEEH

>member
-6 VKASIVLGG
+6 LKAGIVLGG
-15 RVDGSVNVIG
+15 RVDGSVNSIG
-25 AKLDELAGKADLLGE
+25 AKLDELAGKADLLGD

-54 QIINLGKESVSVYRN
+54 QIINLGKQSVTVYRN

-115 ADAIATAAHA
+115 ADAMATAAHA

-164 NTPFSESGRLIDEW
+164 NTPFSESERLIDEW

-246 AAEAMDTLGLS
+246 AAEAMDALGLS

-408 SISEMD
+408 SIAEMD
-414 DAKFTGLVTGLE
+414 DVKFTGLVTGLE

-463 IAKALKELDE
+463 IAKALKELDD
-473 QQFRD
+473 QRFAD

-490 SEYVKDLN
+490 SAYVKDLN
-498 AAFQAGY
+498 AAFQTGY

-564 GIEASFNETAA
+564 GIQASFDETAA
-575 YLEKLYGGEGIA
+575 YLEMLYGGTGEA
-587 SENAQYRQAIL
+587 ANNPEYQAAIL
-598 LFDNLEDV
+598 LTDSIHSMMMNEARQLGEDFN
-606 MLGKAEQIGHSFRE
+606 K
-620 TLSAALADDVVT
+620 TLSAAMDDSIVT
-632 ADERAAVMKLAG
+632 GDEYAVIMEKLQA
-644 DYNELLSFAEN
+644 YNEALAY
-655 AQHAGEMNKL
+655 AQQADSAGEMAVQL
-665 KRKAQSVSWD
+665 HKAQSVSWD
-675 SFADFAAQTQ
+675 SFADFASQTEDSFNS
-685 AEYEARVEESEDLY
+685 AMATEEEAYIRQRAKQEAYYRYAIEHGYTNKLTGKAYTSEDWESFAASY
-699 AYNQGQYEYAYQE
+699 DAQY
-712 AEKYGMVDEETGKKI
+712 
-727 TYKDYIDENGNLVKS
+727 
-742 DWTKLS
+742 
-748 EGNQA
+748 QA
-753 LHEAELA
+753 RR
-760 GIAQDYG
+760 IALTDQNA
-767 KIVLTAFDAVMDDS
+767 KVMATAFDALIASS
-781 DYGDAWKLIKNVYAA
+781 DYGDAWQLIKNVYAA

-850 SAFGGQM
+850 SAFGSQM

-872 ASDRSAGAYGGSI
+872 ASDRSSGAYGGSI

-913 QVFSEPIEQEVQIVY
+913 QVFAEPIEQEVQIVY

-942 IHTPGKGLFSNMLS
+942 IHAPGKGLFSNMLS
-956 LFAEGGRSEEPAI
+956 LFAEGGRSEEPAV
-969 FGDDGPEWAIPEEH
+969 FGEDGPEWAIPEEH

-1016 HSGGSR
+1016 QSGGSR

>member
-6 VKASIVLGG
+6 VKAGIVLGG

-40 KWLRQGAQIDQVGR
+40 KWLRQGARIDQVGR

-69 YEDGILETRSVLQ
+69 YEDGILETRSVLDDI
-82 GVYGNN
+82 YGSRI
-88 ELNKVM
+88 NKVM

-101 QKWAASTIFHTDDV
+101 QRWAASTIFHTDDV
-115 ADAIATAAHA
+115 ADAMATAAHA

-130 EILSGLPSAMLAAQA
+130 KILAGLPSAMLAAQA

-200 SSAQFA
+200 ASAQFA

-232 VRNMMIRMVAPTQK
+232 VRNMMLRMVAPTK
-246 AAEAMDTLGLS
+246 SAAAAMDTLGMS
-257 EEELEEAFSGVDAAS
+257 EEELEEAFSGVDEAS

-280 QYGFSAYDAQGNLK
+280 EYGFSAYDAQGNLK
-294 SFITIFTELNDA
+294 SFIQIFTDLNDA

-311 DEKSRNE
+311 SEQERND

-334 MVEAVKNG
+334 MLEAVKNG

-395 VTGVSSAIGNLLD
+395 VTGVSSALGNLLD
-408 SISEMD
+408 SIAEMD
-414 DAKFTGLVTGLE
+414 DVKFTGLVTGLE
-426 TIAGLGAGL
+426 TIAALGAGL

-490 SEYVKDLN
+490 SAYVKDLN
-498 AAFQAGY
+498 AAFQTGY

-550 IKGLGRTMGDEVLN
+550 IKGLGRTMGDEVLS
-564 GIEASFNETAA
+564 GIQASFDETAA
-575 YLEKLYGGEGIA
+575 YLEMLYGGTGEA
-587 SENAQYRQAIL
+587 KNNPEYQAAIL
-598 LFDNLEDV
+598 LTDSIHSMMMTEARQLGEDFN
-606 MLGKAEQIGHSFRE
+606 K
-620 TLSAALADDVVT
+620 TLSAAMDDSIVT
-632 ADERAAVMKLAG
+632 GDEYAVIMEKLQA
-644 DYNELLSFAEN
+644 YNEALAY
-655 AQHAGEMNKL
+655 AQQADMAGEMAVQL
-665 KRKAQSVSWD
+665 HKAQSVSWD
-675 SFADFAAQTQ
+675 SFADFASQTED
-685 AEYEARVEESEDLY
+685 AFGSAMATEED
-699 AYNQGQYEYAYQE
+699 AYIRQRAKQE
-712 AEKYGMVDEETGKKI
+712 AYYRYAIEHGYTNKLTGKAY
-727 TYKDYIDENGNLVKS
+727 TVE
-742 DWTKLS
+742 DWEKFAAS
-748 EGNQA
+748 YDAQYQA
-753 LHEAELA
+753 RR
-760 GIAQDYG
+760 IALTDQNAQ
-767 KIVLTAFDAVMDDS
+767 VMATAFDALIASS

-828 DQVYGLYED
+828 DQVYGLYKD

-872 ASDRSAGAYGGSI
+872 ASDRGAGAYSGSI

-913 QVFSEPIEQEVQIVY
+913 QVFAEPIEQEVQIVY

-969 FGDDGPEWAIPEEH
+969 FGEDGPEWAIPEEH

>member
-6 VKASIVLGG
+6 LKAGIVLGG
-15 RVDGSVNVIG
+15 RVDGSVNSIG
-25 AKLDELAGKADLLGE
+25 AKLDELAGKADLLGD

-54 QIINLGKESVSVYRN
+54 QIINLGKESVTVYRN

-115 ADAIATAAHA
+115 ADAMATAAHA

-130 EILSGLPSAMLAAQA
+130 EILAGLPSAMLAAQA

-164 NTPFSESGRLIDEW
+164 NTPFSESERLIDEW

-246 AAEAMDTLGLS
+246 AAEAMDALGLS

-408 SISEMD
+408 SIAEMD
-414 DAKFTGLVTGLE
+414 DVKFTGLVTGLE

-463 IAKALKELDE
+463 IAKALKELDD
-473 QQFRD
+473 QRFAD

-490 SEYVKDLN
+490 SAYVKDLN
-498 AAFQAGY
+498 AAFQTGY

-550 IKGLGRTMGDEVLN
+550 IKGLGRTMGDEVLS
-564 GIEASFNETAA
+564 GIQASFDETAA
-575 YLEKLYGGEGIA
+575 YLEMLYGGTGEA
-587 SENAQYRQAIL
+587 KNNPEYQAAIL
-598 LFDNLEDV
+598 LTDSIHSMMMTEARQLGEDFN
-606 MLGKAEQIGHSFRE
+606 K
-620 TLSAALADDVVT
+620 TLSAAMDDSIVT
-632 ADERAAVMKLAG
+632 GDEYAVIMEKLQA
-644 DYNELLSFAEN
+644 YNEALAY
-655 AQHAGEMNKL
+655 AQQADSAGEMAVQL
-665 KRKAQSVSWD
+665 HKAQSVSWD
-675 SFADFAAQTQ
+675 SFADFASQTEDSFNS
-685 AEYEARVEESEDLY
+685 AMATEEEAYIRQR
-699 AYNQGQYEYAYQE
+699 AKQE
-712 AEKYGMVDEETGKKI
+712 AYYRYAIEHGYTNKLTGRAYTLEDWEKFAASYDAQ
-727 TYKDYIDENGNLVKS
+727 Y
-742 DWTKLS
+742 
-748 EGNQA
+748 QA
-753 LHEAELA
+753 RR
-760 GIAQDYG
+760 IALTDQNAQ
-767 KIVLTAFDAVMDDS
+767 VMATAFDALIASS
-781 DYGDAWKLIKNVYAA
+781 DYGDAWQLIKNVYAA

-818 TDETDIAALG
+818 TDATDIAALG

-872 ASDRSAGAYGGSI
+872 ASDRSAGAYSGSI

-899 TDDGTAAE
+899 TDDGTAEE

-969 FGDDGPEWAIPEEH
+969 FGEDGPEWAIPEEH

-1016 HSGGSR
+1016 QSGGSR

>member
-40 KWLRQGAQIDQVGR
+40 KWLRQGARIDQVGR

-101 QKWAASTIFHTDDV
+101 QRWAASTIFHTDDV
-115 ADAIATAAHA
+115 ADAMATAAHA

-130 EILSGLPSAMLAAQA
+130 KILAGLPSAMLAAQA

-200 SSAQFA
+200 ASAQFA

-232 VRNMMIRMVAPTQK
+232 VRNMMLRMVAPTK
-246 AAEAMDTLGLS
+246 SAAAAMDTLGMS
-257 EEELEEAFSGVDAAS
+257 EEELEEAFSGVNEAS

-294 SFITIFTELNDA
+294 SFIQIFTELNDA

-311 DEKSRNE
+311 SEQERND

-334 MVEAVKNG
+334 MLEAVKSG

-408 SISEMD
+408 KISGMD
-414 DAKFTGLVTGLE
+414 DVLFTGFVTGLE

-498 AAFQAGY
+498 AAFQTGY
-505 TEINSYRDAL
+505 AEINSYRDAL
-515 EGAVTSYTTASQTL
+515 EGAVTSYTTASQRL

-550 IKGLGRTMGDEVLN
+550 IKGLGRTMGDEVLS
-564 GIEASFNETAA
+564 GIQASFDETAA
-575 YLEKLYGGEGIA
+575 YLEMLYGGTGEA
-587 SENAQYRQAIL
+587 KNNPEYQAAIL
-598 LFDNLEDV
+598 LTDSIHSMMIAEARQLGEDFN
-606 MLGKAEQIGHSFRE
+606 K
-620 TLSAALADDVVT
+620 TLSAAMDDSIVT
-632 ADERAAVMKLAG
+632 GDEYAVIMEKLQA
-644 DYNELLSFAEN
+644 YNEALAY
-655 AQHAGEMNKL
+655 AQQADSAGEMAVQL
-665 KRKAQSVSWD
+665 HKAQSVSWD
-675 SFADFAAQTQ
+675 SFADFASQTED
-685 AEYEARVEESEDLY
+685 AFGSAMATEEEAYIRQR
-699 AYNQGQYEYAYQE
+699 AKQE
-712 AEKYGMVDEETGKKI
+712 AYYRYAIEHGYTNKLTGKAY
-727 TYKDYIDENGNLVKS
+727 TVE
-742 DWTKLS
+742 DWEKFAAS
-748 EGNQA
+748 YDAQYQA
-753 LHEAELA
+753 RR
-760 GIAQDYG
+760 IALTDQNAQ
-767 KIVLTAFDAVMDDS
+767 IMATAFDALIASS
-781 DYGDAWKLIKNVYAA
+781 DYGDAWQLIKNVYAA

-818 TDETDIAALG
+818 TDEMDIAALG
-828 DQVYGLYED
+828 DQVYGLYEE

-872 ASDRSAGAYGGSI
+872 ASDRGAGAYGGSI

-913 QVFSEPIEQEVQIVY
+913 QVFAEPIEQEIQIVY

-969 FGDDGPEWAIPEEH
+969 FGEDGPEWAIPEEH

>member
-6 VKASIVLGG
+6 VKAGIVLGG

-115 ADAIATAAHA
+115 ADAMATAAHA

-130 EILSGLPSAMLAAQA
+130 EILAGLPSAMLAAQA

-200 SSAQFA
+200 ASAQFA

-232 VRNMMIRMVAPTQK
+232 VRNMMLRMVAPTK
-246 AAEAMDTLGLS
+246 NAAAAMDTLGMS
-257 EEELEEAFSGVDAAS
+257 EEELEEAFSGVDEAS

-294 SFITIFTELNDA
+294 SFIQIFTELNDA

-311 DEKSRNE
+311 SEQERND

-334 MVEAVKNG
+334 MLEAVKNG

-383 VKRKIGEELAPQ
+383 VKRKIGDELAPQ
-395 VTGVSSAIGNLLD
+395 VTGVSSALGNLLD
-408 SISEMD
+408 SIAEMD
-414 DAKFTGLVTGLE
+414 DVKFTGLVTGLE

-490 SEYVKDLN
+490 SAYVKDLN

-550 IKGLGRTMGDEVLN
+550 IKGLGRTMGDEVLS
-564 GIEASFNETAA
+564 GIQASFDETAA
-575 YLEKLYGGEGIA
+575 YLEMLYGGTGEA
-587 SENAQYRQAIL
+587 KNNPEYQAAIL
-598 LFDNLEDV
+598 LTDSIHSMMIAEARQLGEDFN
-606 MLGKAEQIGHSFRE
+606 K
-620 TLSAALADDVVT
+620 TLSAAMDDSIVT
-632 ADERAAVMKLAG
+632 GDEYAVIMEKLQA
-644 DYNELLSFAEN
+644 YNEALAY
-655 AQHAGEMNKL
+655 AQQADSAGEMAVQL
-665 KRKAQSVSWD
+665 HKAQSVSWD
-675 SFADFAAQTQ
+675 SFADFAKQTED
-685 AEYEARVEESEDLY
+685 AFSKAMATEEEEYVRQRAK
-699 AYNQGQYEYAYQE
+699 QE
-712 AEKYGMVDEETGKKI
+712 AYYRYAIEHGYTNKLTGRAYTLEDWEKFAASYDAQ
-727 TYKDYIDENGNLVKS
+727 Y
-742 DWTKLS
+742 
-748 EGNQA
+748 QA
-753 LHEAELA
+753 RR
-760 GIAQDYG
+760 IALTDQNAQ
-767 KIVLTAFDAVMDDS
+767 VMATAFDALIASS
-781 DYGDAWKLIKNVYAA
+781 DYGDAWQLIKNVYAA

-818 TDETDIAALG
+818 TDATDIAALG

-850 SAFGGQM
+850 SALGGQM

-872 ASDRSAGAYGGSI
+872 ASDRGAGAYSGSI

-913 QVFSEPIEQEVQIVY
+913 QVFAEPIEQEVQIVY

-969 FGDDGPEWAIPEEH
+969 FGEDGPEWAIPEEH

>member
-6 VKASIVLGG
+6 LKAGIVLGG

-40 KWLRQGAQIDQVGR
+40 KWLRQGARIDQVGR

-101 QKWAASTIFHTDDV
+101 QRWAASTIFHTDDV
-115 ADAIATAAHA
+115 ADAMATAAHA

-130 EILSGLPSAMLAAQA
+130 KILAGLPSAMLAAQA

-200 SSAQFA
+200 ASAQFA

-232 VRNMMIRMVAPTQK
+232 VRNMMLRMVAPTK
-246 AAEAMDTLGLS
+246 SAAAAMDTLGMS
-257 EEELEEAFSGVDAAS
+257 EEELEEAFSGVDEAS
-272 AEAYETLE
+272 AEAYGTLE
-280 QYGFSAYDAQGNLK
+280 EYGFSAYDAQGNLK
-294 SFITIFTELNDA
+294 SFIQIFTDLNDA

-311 DEKSRNE
+311 SEQERND

-334 MVEAVKNG
+334 MLEAVKSG

-395 VTGVSSAIGNLLD
+395 VTGVSSALGNLLD
-408 SISEMD
+408 SIAEMD
-414 DAKFTGLVTGLE
+414 DVKFTGLVTGLE
-426 TIAGLGAGL
+426 TIAALGAGL

-498 AAFQAGY
+498 TAFQTGY

-550 IKGLGRTMGDEVLN
+550 IKGLGRTMGDEVLS
-564 GIEASFNETAA
+564 GIQASFDETAA
-575 YLEKLYGGEGIA
+575 YLEMLYGGTGEA
-587 SENAQYRQAIL
+587 KNNPEYQAAIL
-598 LFDNLEDV
+598 LTDSIHSMMIAEARQLGEDFN
-606 MLGKAEQIGHSFRE
+606 K
-620 TLSAALADDVVT
+620 TLSAAMDDSIVT
-632 ADERAAVMKLAG
+632 GDEYAVIMEKLQA
-644 DYNELLSFAEN
+644 YNEALAY
-655 AQHAGEMNKL
+655 AQQADRAGEL
-665 KRKAQSVSWD
+665 AVQLHKAQSVSWD
-675 SFADFAAQTQ
+675 SFADFASQTED
-685 AEYEARVEESEDLY
+685 AFGSAMATEEEAYIRQR
-699 AYNQGQYEYAYQE
+699 AKQE
-712 AEKYGMVDEETGKKI
+712 AYYRYAIEHGYTNKLTGKAY
-727 TYKDYIDENGNLVKS
+727 TVE
-742 DWTKLS
+742 DWEKFAAS
-748 EGNQA
+748 YDAQYQA
-753 LHEAELA
+753 RR
-760 GIAQDYG
+760 IALTDQNAQ
-767 KIVLTAFDAVMDDS
+767 VMATAFDALIASS
-781 DYGDAWKLIKNVYAA
+781 DYGDAWNLIKNVYAA

-850 SAFGGQM
+850 SAFGSQM

-872 ASDRSAGAYGGSI
+872 ASDRGAGAYSGSI

-899 TDDGTAAE
+899 TDDGTAEE
-907 TRAEIE
+907 TRTEIE
-913 QVFSEPIEQEVQIVY
+913 QVFAEPITQTVNVQRSGE
-928 KGGSTYVQKSAPGV
+928 GGSG
-942 IHTPGKGLFSNMLS
+942 GKEKKGFWSFLG
-956 LFAEGGRSEEPAI
+956 FAEGGRSEEPAI
-969 FGDDGPEWAIPEEH
+969 FGEDGPEWAIPEEH

>member
-101 QKWAASTIFHTDDV
+101 QRWAASTIFHTDDV
-115 ADAIATAAHA
+115 ADAMATAAHA

-130 EILSGLPSAMLAAQA
+130 KILAGLPSAMLAAQA

-200 SSAQFA
+200 ASAQFA

-232 VRNMMIRMVAPTQK
+232 VRNMMLRMVAPTK
-246 AAEAMDTLGLS
+246 SAAAAMDTLGMS
-257 EEELEEAFSGVDAAS
+257 EEELEEAFSGVDEAS

-280 QYGFSAYDAQGNLK
+280 EYGFSAYDAQGNLK
-294 SFITIFTELNDA
+294 SFIQIFTDLNDA

-311 DEKSRNE
+311 SEQERND

-334 MVEAVKNG
+334 MLEAVKSG

-383 VKRKIGEELAPQ
+383 VKRKIGDELAPQ
-395 VTGVSSAIGNLLD
+395 VTGVSSALGNLLD
-408 SISEMD
+408 SIAEMD
-414 DAKFTGLVTGLE
+414 DVKFTGLVTGLE

-498 AAFQAGY
+498 AAFQTGY

-515 EGAVTSYTTASQTL
+515 EGAVTSYTTASQRL

-550 IKGLGRTMGDEVLN
+550 IKGLGRTMGDEVLS
-564 GIEASFNETAA
+564 GIQASFDETAA
-575 YLEKLYGGEGIA
+575 YLEMLYGGTGEA
-587 SENAQYRQAIL
+587 KNNPEYQAAIL
-598 LFDNLEDV
+598 LTDSIHSMMMTEARQLGEDFN
-606 MLGKAEQIGHSFRE
+606 K
-620 TLSAALADDVVT
+620 TLSAAMDDSIVT
-632 ADERAAVMKLAG
+632 GDEYAVIMEKLQA
-644 DYNELLSFAEN
+644 YNEALAY
-655 AQHAGEMNKL
+655 AQQADSAGEMAVQL
-665 KRKAQSVSWD
+665 HKAQSVSWD
-675 SFADFAAQTQ
+675 SFADFASQTEDSFNS
-685 AEYEARVEESEDLY
+685 AMATEED
-699 AYNQGQYEYAYQE
+699 AYIRQRAKQE
-712 AEKYGMVDEETGKKI
+712 AYYRYAIEHGYTNKLTGKAY
-727 TYKDYIDENGNLVKS
+727 TVD
-742 DWTKLS
+742 DWEKFAAS
-748 EGNQA
+748 YDAQYQA
-753 LHEAELA
+753 RR
-760 GIAQDYG
+760 IALTDQNAQ
-767 KIVLTAFDAVMDDS
+767 VMATAFDALIASS

-850 SAFGGQM
+850 SAFGSQM
-857 LTMLGMTEGLSNVLY
+857 LTMLGMSEGLSNILY
-872 ASDRSAGAYGGSI
+872 ASDRGAGAYSGSI

-893 GQKIEV
+893 GLKIEV

-913 QVFSEPIEQEVQIVY
+913 QVFAEPIEQEVQIVY

-983 SSRTAQLL
+983 SSRTAELL